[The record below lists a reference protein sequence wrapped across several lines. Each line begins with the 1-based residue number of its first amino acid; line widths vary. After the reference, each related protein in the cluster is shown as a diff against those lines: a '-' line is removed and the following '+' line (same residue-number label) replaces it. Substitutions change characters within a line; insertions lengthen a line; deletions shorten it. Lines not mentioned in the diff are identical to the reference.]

1 MFAQPLPLFFMKKRI
16 ISFILLIILL
26 LTLSI
31 DAFAAEA
38 TTIVFTEQGL
48 QTGSYDKIISAS
60 ITLGEDEDFSSTYS
74 TIYLVTATNAD
85 VKFQNNASRYFDW
98 AEYKFLSADAED
110 MWTVGTTYS
119 VNDSALNGVSVTKD
133 QLKAAGIPDEA
144 YDTSCSA
151 FYLIG
156 FDGSYVNS
164 GIDFAVLV
172 QVKAESTTIPFT
184 EQGLQTGSYDKIIS
198 ASVTLGED
206 EDFAST
212 YSTIYLVTATNAD
225 VKFQNNASRYF
236 DWAEYKFLSAD
247 AEDMWTVGTT
257 YSVNDSALNG
267 VSVTKDQLKAAGIPD
282 EAYDTSCSAF
292 YLIGFDG
299 SYVNSGIDFA
309 VLVQVKGAATS
320 LTDAQKKPLTDL
332 LATVADGNDK
342 YVQSGDRYN
351 GKPADTITSKNG
363 SFWAEFT
370 AVNGPRAKAQKA
382 LQDAKTEADI
392 TAAVAELQAAISKLI
407 PASQLNAT
415 YLYETLQ
422 QYNYGEEYLENCT
435 VPSAQGFRAVRSEA
449 QNYFDTLFNSDG
461 SATGVNIAANQKTAD
476 DYADALKNYTLVF
489 NDQVDE
495 AKVNLRT
502 IQALAKRYAMTENS
516 GKYTGESWTAFETAR
531 KAATDYAAAHSVSEY
546 ISDAEVKQYAA
557 LTREFLSAAY
567 GLTSASDTVTVTFS
581 YTDDLHLRVPN
592 PNDPYNQMVDPVG
605 NKPQIQTVTLNRGA
619 TLADL
624 WTKTGYKPSRSY
636 YGVSEYSV
644 WHTFVNGT
652 MLYGVTP
659 GAKQD
664 LADDSYVLKDGDKIQ
679 LTHMDWPSYTF
690 NYIYRAAVDWTSMTN
705 SLAALRFKETG
716 AQNVGAG
723 EEATLTV
730 ERTSAHLWTYTGSY
744 NPYEGATI
752 AAYGPQNK
760 DGSYPDT
767 PILSE
772 TTSDASGSV
781 SFKLYQEGKYLVTA
795 YDARANDEDS
805 AIFYSG
811 TVAAP
816 YLELTVGDAT
826 QPDAVRAELKAALDK
841 VYNAYPKKIFGDDT
855 WAEIEAA
862 YKVAVA
868 TLNDSTATTGEA
880 YLAQQ
885 AAIRTI
891 QSKQTETIQ
900 ANKTALETFR
910 TNLNKLPDDVNK
922 ITASA
927 SVKEAATT
935 LIQCYTSMNSYQR
948 SQLTNSEKAKYDKI
962 KAYMDEKG
970 EKLPEAEKYKLTLNT
985 VVRGGTEEDTE
996 AINAMI
1002 ANLRNNPA
1010 KMDRAEGGK
1019 YDRTQAINI
1028 VTPYTF
1034 GAYDGKTELFSKTF
1048 SETDPLIPVR
1058 IYTGVDYA
1066 AYFQTRN
1073 ANGTY
1078 TTASTRWSISDEDL
1092 SIVLTREGTNTTPG
1106 VYGTEGHLT
1115 VKIGDTEYEVKSITY
1130 EGISRSD
1137 VISGTQRVYD
1147 DSGYKGKS
1155 TEVVNVDIPDAY
1167 LGFAMPYNDV
1177 TVTITWGPVESDS
1190 AKLETARKTATN
1202 VVKAKYNALV
1212 AANEYDAEHR
1222 DELDAALATGLTEI
1236 KNATSESDVIAA
1248 RKKAVSAMEKV
1259 PTIGSSSESGKVGE
1273 HYPYSGSEV
1282 VGRVHVI
1289 VENTTYLDESLPD
1302 SLKKTIVK
1310 GYYDLTKDDSMMT
1323 VALKALEGAGCTWNR
1338 GGYDYGTTYLAS
1350 VEKDGGT
1357 LAEFTGGPNAGWMG
1371 TKNDW
1376 FVNASFSEFRYQN
1389 GGLADGDEI
1398 HLMYTTKLGADIGGT
1413 WSGTDT
1419 SLQSLIVS
1427 GAELSPAFSGSTTNY
1442 VLTIPDEATGVTV
1455 RFTAANK
1462 NYQARMYLNS
1472 YKDENSRYMSGDMLS
1487 VTSGDVIYV
1496 GVGERAWGSM
1506 NNGGTATKYTIQVV
1520 KSGDAKELVEII
1532 DDLPAA
1538 SRLTLDDARTVR
1550 MARSLF
1556 DALDPAAQA
1565 TFKKDHKAQYNKL
1578 AACEKVID
1586 DMAAADAVTTAANN
1600 LPSKPNLRD
1609 KATFYAAKAALDALT
1624 ADQKQYL
1631 TAETISVINQAYE
1644 QVLEMDLNHVQWL
1657 IDELPDEDK
1666 VTLADKKQIDAAKA
1680 AYDAL
1685 PDQTGVDA
1693 TRLGKAIAALKKL
1706 EQGGSGEDT
1715 GYSEYLKKA
1724 LANIKKKVP
1733 TPTIGSSSGEWAVLA
1748 LARGNADVLNS
1759 YYDGY
1764 YDRVV
1769 AYVRDNIS
1777 SGKLNADKSTD
1788 NARIALALTAIG
1800 EDPTSVG
1807 GHNLLTALDDV
1818 TYDLKQGING
1828 PIWAL
1833 IALDSKNYTS
1843 SSRDQLIKAILDGR
1857 TNDGG
1862 WALDGNATDVD
1873 MTAMAIQALA
1883 PYYNKSNETVKDAVD
1898 TALAWLSTK
1907 QSSDGGF
1914 SSWGK
1919 ANAESCAQVIVA
1931 LSALNIDADTDSR
1944 FVKNGHSALE
1954 NLLTFEQADG
1964 SFFHVSD
1971 GSDGNNQMTSEQGTY
1986 ALVAYDRFK
1995 TGKNSLYN
2003 MTDAVK
2009 RADASAQE
2017 VIDMINQIG
2026 YVDES
2031 SYTAIA
2037 EARNAYDE
2045 LSTEDQAKVTNY
2057 STLTAAETSYKAI
2070 LKQKQTDQ
2078 YKALKAHYD
2087 DLLNDKTKKYGTAAK
2102 KKLASILQ
2110 QAQTDMNSAVSCER
2124 VTDIY
2129 EKAIAD
2135 LDAVKPGDIEVTFRL
2150 IGALEATQDVD
2161 LTTDSYLPEYVT
2173 WVPTKTYALQ
2183 ENATVYDL
2191 FTEAMSDAGLRYIGA
2206 ENNYV
2211 STIYAPSCLGGY
2223 ALSEFTNGKKSG
2235 WMYTVNGK
2243 HPNQGLKNWT
2253 LNDGDVVI
2261 WHYVNDYSCEVADWF
2276 NDSQYPS
2283 LGDGSYYNS
2292 WLRARDIT
2300 PEQYVQQLL
2309 AKILTVGKH
2318 GTVEPKLTFQHIGK
2332 SVTFTFK
2339 PDTGYKVKDVKVNG
2353 KSVGA
2358 VKTYTI
2364 DKLTV
2369 STRIEVE
2376 FTDESLP
2383 FTDVR
2388 ESDWFYDDVVF
2399 AYENGLF
2406 SGTSDTTF
2414 SPNTS
2419 MTRAM
2424 LVTVLYRLEGQP
2436 AVNGRSGFSD
2446 VQYNGYYEDAVTWAA
2461 DNGIVNGT
2469 STSTFSP
2476 NVNVTREQMAAILY
2490 RYAQYKKY
2498 NTAASS
2504 SLNSF
2509 SDHTSVSGYAVAS
2522 LQWSVA
2528 EKLVNGSNGKLMPTG
2543 NASRAQVAAILHRFA
2558 ENVAKTTK

>member
-1 MFAQPLPLFFMKKRI
+1 MKKKRI
-16 ISFILLIILL
+16 LATFLL
-26 LTLSI
+26 LLLFLNTIPRVFAATTTITIADNGISGCDYETLTNQVTVEFWAAAWGNNVANVEINTTYLISLSAQDTVSLQNSCTSTLTANKYSYLNQRI
-31 DAFAAEA
+31 TKKLTSTSWNAKTVRGISDFEDAFGVTEEA
-38 TTIVFTEQGL
+38 
-48 QTGSYDKIISAS
+48 
-60 ITLGEDEDFSSTYS
+60 
-74 TIYLVTATNAD
+74 
-85 VKFQNNASRYFDW
+85 
-98 AEYKFLSADAED
+98 
-110 MWTVGTTYS
+110 
-119 VNDSALNGVSVTKD
+119 
-133 QLKAAGIPDEA
+133 LKAKG
-144 YDTSCSA
+144 YSKFKSGCTYYYLA
-151 FYLIG
+151 F
-156 FDGSYVNS
+156 
-164 GIDFAVLV
+164 
-172 QVKAESTTIPFT
+172 KPSTTAP
-184 EQGLQTGSYDKIIS
+184 
-198 ASVTLGED
+198 A
-206 EDFAST
+206 FA
-212 YSTIYLVTATNAD
+212 ILI
-225 VKFQNNASRYF
+225 Q
-236 DWAEYKFLSAD
+236 AE
-247 AEDMWTVGTT
+247 
-257 YSVNDSALNG
+257 
-267 VSVTKDQLKAAGIPD
+267 
-282 EAYDTSCSAF
+282 
-292 YLIGFDG
+292 
-299 SYVNSGIDFA
+299 
-309 VLVQVKGAATS
+309 KGATVN
-320 LTDAQKKPLTDL
+320 KEPLSNL

-351 GKPADTITSKNG
+351 GKAADTITSKNG

-370 AVNGPRAKAQKA
+370 AVNGPRAKAQNVLDTA
-382 LQDAKTEADI
+382 TTEDQI
-392 TAAVAELQAAISKLI
+392 TAAVAELETAISKLI

-476 DYADALKNYTLVF
+476 DYADTLKNYTLVF

-502 IQALAKRYAMTENS
+502 IQALAKRYAMTENG

-557 LTREFLSAAY
+557 LTRNFLSAAY

-605 NKPQIQTVTLNRGA
+605 NKPQIQTVTLDRGA

-624 WTKTGYKPSRSY
+624 WTTTGYKPSRSY

-744 NPYEGATI
+744 SPYEGATI

-781 SFKLYQEGKYLVTA
+781 SFKLYQEGKYIVTA

-805 AIFYSG
+805 ALFYSG

-816 YLELTVGDAT
+816 YLELTVEDAT

-862 YKVAVA
+862 YKTAVA

-970 EKLPEAEKYKLTLNT
+970 EKLPEAETYELTLN
-985 VVRGGTEEDTE
+985 VVGDSDEST
-996 AINAMI
+996 AALNAMI
-1002 ANLRNNPA
+1002 DDLRNNPA

-1019 YDRTQAINI
+1019 HDHTQAINI

-1048 SETDPLIPVR
+1048 SETDPLTPVR

-1073 ANGTY
+1073 AKGKY
-1078 TTASTRWSISDEDL
+1078 TPESATWSISDEDL
-1092 SIVLTREGTNTTPG
+1092 SIVLTLEGTNTTPG

-1115 VKIGDTEYEVKSITY
+1115 VKIGETEYEVKSITY

-1190 AKLETARKTATN
+1190 AKLGTARKTATN

-1212 AANEYDAEHR
+1212 AANKYDEEHR
-1222 DELDAALATGLTEI
+1222 DELDAALANGLKEI
-1236 KNATSESDVIAA
+1236 ESATSETDVIAA

-1259 PTIGSSSESGKVGE
+1259 PTIGQSSETGKVGE
-1273 HYPYSGSEV
+1273 HFKELYPNAKT

-1289 VENTTYLDESLPD
+1289 VENTTYLDESLPA
-1302 SLKKTIVK
+1302 SLKNTIID
-1310 GYYDLTKDDSMMT
+1310 GYYDQTDCDSMMT
-1323 VALKALEGAGCTWNR
+1323 VALKALEGAGYTWNR

-1350 VEKDGGT
+1350 VEKDGYT
-1357 LAEFTGGPNAGWMG
+1357 LAEFTGGPNSGWMG

-1376 FVNASFSEFRYQN
+1376 FVNASFSDFRYTN

-1419 SLQSLIVS
+1419 SLQSMTVN
-1427 GAELSPAFSGSTTNY
+1427 GGTELSPAFSSTTTSY
-1442 VLTIPDEATGVTV
+1442 VLTIPEETTGVTV
-1455 RFTAANK
+1455 RFSAANK

-1556 DALDPAAQA
+1556 DALDAAAQA
-1565 TFKKDHKAQYNKL
+1565 TFKTDHEAQYNKL

-1586 DMAAADAVTTAANN
+1586 DMTAADAVTTAANKLPDPDN
-1600 LPSKPNLRD
+1600 LTLRD
-1609 KATFYAAKAALDALT
+1609 KETVYAAKAALNALT
-1624 ADQKQYL
+1624 ADQEQYL
-1631 TAETISVINQAYE
+1631 TSETISVIDQCYTRMLQMERNYVIQ
-1644 QVLEMDLNHVQWL
+1644 L
-1657 IDELPDEDK
+1657 IDNLPDESA
-1666 VTLADKKQIDAAKA
+1666 VTLADKKQINAAKA

-1685 PDQTGVDA
+1685 PDKNGVDA
-1693 TRLGKAIAALKKL
+1693 TKLTKALAALEKL

-1715 GYSEYLKKA
+1715 SYSEYLKKA
-1724 LANIKKKVP
+1724 LANIKKTVP

-1769 AYVRDNIS
+1769 AYVRTNIS

-1843 SSRDQLIKAILDGR
+1843 SSRDELIEAILGNR
-1857 TNDGG
+1857 TSDGG
-1862 WALDGNATDVD
+1862 WALDGTVTDVD

-1883 PYYNKSNETVKDAVD
+1883 PYYKSNKNVQDVVDA
-1898 TALAWLSTK
+1898 ALAWLSTK

-1914 SSWGK
+1914 SSWGN

-1964 SFFHVSD
+1964 SFLHTLP
-1971 GSDGNNQMTSEQGTY
+1971 GSDKDNNQMSSEQGTY

-2017 VIDMINQIG
+2017 VIDMIDSIG
-2026 YVDES
+2026 EVNEY
-2031 SYTAIA
+2031 SYDAIA
-2037 EARNAYDE
+2037 EARSAYTK
-2045 LSTEDQAKVTNY
+2045 LSSADKEKVKATNY
-2057 STLTAAETSYKAI
+2057 KTLTAAEDAYKAI
-2070 LKQKQTDQ
+2070 LREKQSERYEK
-2078 YKALKAHYD
+2078 LKAHYD
-2087 DLLNDKTKKYGTAAK
+2087 ELLIDKTKKYGTAAK
-2102 KKLASILQ
+2102 KKLLSVLQ
-2110 QAQTDMNSAVSCER
+2110 TAQRDMNAAVSCER
-2124 VTDIY
+2124 VEEIFQ
-2129 EKAIAD
+2129 KAMSD

-2206 ENNYV
+2206 ESNYV

-2223 ALSEFTNGKKSG
+2223 TLSEFTNGKKSG
-2235 WMYTVNGK
+2235 WMYTVNGT

-2253 LNDGDVVI
+2253 LNDNDVVV
-2261 WHYVNDYSCEVADWF
+2261 WHYVNDYSHEVADWF
-2276 NDSQYPS
+2276 NDPNYPS
-2283 LGDGSYYNS
+2283 LGNGTYYNG
-2292 WLRARDIT
+2292 WLRAADIS
-2300 PEQYVQQLL
+2300 PEQYVNELL
-2309 AKILTVGKH
+2309 GKILKVGKN

-2376 FTDESLP
+2376 FTNGKLP

-2388 ESDWFYDDVVF
+2388 ESDWFYEDVAF

-2406 SGTSDTTF
+2406 AGTSDTTF
-2414 SPNTS
+2414 SPNAS

-2469 STSTFSP
+2469 STTTFSP
-2476 NVNVTREQMAAILY
+2476 NANVTREQMAAILY
-2490 RYAQYKKY
+2490 RYAQHKKY

-2504 SLNSF
+2504 GLNGF
-2509 SDHTSVSGYAVAS
+2509 TDHASVSGYAAAS
-2522 LQWSVA
+2522 LEWAVA
-2528 EKLVNGSNGKLMPTG
+2528 EKLVNGSAGKLMPTG
-2543 NASRAQVAAILHRFA
+2543 NATRAQVAAILHRFV

>member
-1 MFAQPLPLFFMKKRI
+1 MQKTKKVLSFLLCIAIICGMFSLPVFADNMSNIKVFASGEELSVQVIGTANFVEAETPYTLYYAKAPFGTTQITVSLESGWFVPETCFGGTVEDDSVSLENAVENDALAEVIEGMSGDGLINITDASLIASTDVISDLIYFSNEEFEGAPLD
-16 ISFILLIILL
+16 ILLIQ
-26 LTLSI
+26 
-31 DAFAAEA
+31 
-38 TTIVFTEQGL
+38 V
-48 QTGSYDKIISAS
+48 
-60 ITLGEDEDFSSTYS
+60 ST
-74 TIYLVTATNAD
+74 
-85 VKFQNNASRYFDW
+85 
-98 AEYKFLSADAED
+98 
-110 MWTVGTTYS
+110 
-119 VNDSALNGVSVTKD
+119 
-133 QLKAAGIPDEA
+133 
-144 YDTSCSA
+144 
-151 FYLIG
+151 
-156 FDGSYVNS
+156 VNS
-164 GIDFAVLV
+164 GGNVLDDTKKAPLSNLLET
-172 QVKAESTTIPFT
+172 VK
-184 EQGLQTGSYDKIIS
+184 
-198 ASVTLGED
+198 
-206 EDFAST
+206 
-212 YSTIYLVTATNAD
+212 
-225 VKFQNNASRYF
+225 
-236 DWAEYKFLSAD
+236 
-247 AEDMWTVGTT
+247 
-257 YSVNDSALNG
+257 
-267 VSVTKDQLKAAGIPD
+267 
-282 EAYDTSCSAF
+282 
-292 YLIGFDG
+292 
-299 SYVNSGIDFA
+299 
-309 VLVQVKGAATS
+309 
-320 LTDAQKKPLTDL
+320 
-332 LATVADGNDK
+332 DGNSN
-342 YVQSGDRYN
+342 YYLTNDRYN
-351 GKPADTITSKNG
+351 GKESDTISSKNG
-363 SFWAEFT
+363 SFWAAFT
-370 AVNGPRAKAQKA
+370 AANGPRSKAQNILDTA
-382 LQDAKTEADI
+382 TTEDQI
-392 TAAVAELQAAISKLI
+392 TAAVAELETAISKLI
-407 PASQLNAT
+407 PTSQLNAT
-415 YLYETLQ
+415 YLYETVQWANGYTDEALDAYTSPSVKTFLAARSAAQ
-422 QYNYGEEYLENCT
+422 RYLD
-435 VPSAQGFRAVRSEA
+435 S
-449 QNYFDTLFNSDG
+449 LFNADG
-461 SATGVNIAANQKTAD
+461 SAKEDVNIAANKQTAD
-476 DYADALKNYTLVF
+476 DYADALKNSGLVSK
-489 NDQVDE
+489 DSVE
-495 AKVNLRT
+495 ESKVNLRT
-502 IQALAKRYAMTENS
+502 IQALAKKYSMTENG
-516 GKYTGESWTAFETAR
+516 GKYTDESWTAFENAR
-531 KAATDYAAAHSVSEY
+531 KAAVDYAANYQVSENMS
-546 ISDAEVKQYAA
+546 SDDTKQYASR
-557 LTREFLSAAY
+557 TRAFLSAAY
-567 GLTSASDTVTVTFS
+567 GLTPVSGDITVTFS
-581 YTDDLHLRVPN
+581 FTDDLHLRVTNIP
-592 PNDPYNQMVDPVG
+592 PAYVKLMKDPDG
-605 NKPQIQTVTLNRGA
+605 DTPQIKTITLPAGS

-624 WTKTGYKPSRSY
+624 WKQTGCQPGNSYLSKTA
-636 YGVSEYSV
+636 YSI
-644 WHTFVNGT
+644 WYTFVNDT
-652 MLYGVTP
+652 MLYGATP
-659 GAKQD
+659 GVNQYF
-664 LADDSYVLKDGDKIQ
+664 ADTNYVLKDGDEIH
-679 LTHMDWPSYTF
+679 LAHMEWPSYTF
-690 NYIYRAAVDWTSMTN
+690 NYIYRDEVNWANMTDAL
-705 SLAALRFKETG
+705 SVLRFKETG
-716 AQNVGAG
+716 AQNAAAG
-723 EEATLTV
+723 EETTLTV

-744 NPYEGATI
+744 SAYEGATI
-752 AAYGPQNK
+752 AAYGPQNT

-781 SFKLYQEGKYLVTA
+781 SFKLYQEGKYLITA

-805 AIFYSG
+805 ALFYSG

-841 VYNAYPKKIFGDDT
+841 VYNAYPKKIFGDDA
-855 WAEIEAA
+855 WADIEKA
-862 YKVAVA
+862 YKAAVA
-868 TLNDSTATTGEA
+868 TLNDSSASTGEA

-922 ITASA
+922 ITTSA
-927 SVKEAATT
+927 SVQEAATT

-948 SQLTNSEKAKYDKI
+948 SQITGTEKAKYDKI
-962 KAYMDEKG
+962 KTYMDANG
-970 EKLPEAEKYKLTLNT
+970 ASLPKAETYKLTLN
-985 VVRGGTEEDTE
+985 VVGDSEEST
-996 AINAMI
+996 AALNAMI
-1002 ANLRNNPA
+1002 DDLRSNPA

-1019 YDRTQAINI
+1019 YDHTKAIHI

-1034 GAYDGKTELFSKTF
+1034 GTYDGSTMLFSNTF
-1048 SETDPLIPVR
+1048 SEAEPLTPVR
-1058 IYTGVDYA
+1058 IYSGVDYA

-1073 ANGTY
+1073 AKGTY
-1078 TTASTRWSISDEDL
+1078 TTDSAAWSISDKDL
-1092 SIVLTREGTNTTPG
+1092 SIVLTLEGTISTPG
-1106 VYGTEGHLT
+1106 EYGTEGNLT

-1147 DSGYKGKS
+1147 DSAYKGKS
-1155 TEVVNVDIPDAY
+1155 SDVVNVDIPDAY

-1177 TVTITWGPVESDS
+1177 TVTITWGPVESDTEKLTK
-1190 AKLETARKTATN
+1190 AKETAKN
-1202 VVKAKYNALV
+1202 VVNAKYDALV
-1212 AANEYDAEHR
+1212 AANEYNAEHR
-1222 DELDAALATGLTEI
+1222 AELDAALTNGLTEI
-1236 KNATSESDVIAA
+1236 KNATTEANVIAA

-1289 VENTTYLDESLPD
+1289 VENKTYLDESLPD
-1302 SLKKTIVK
+1302 SLKNTIVE

-1323 VALKALEGAGCTWNR
+1323 VALKALEGAGYTWNR

-1350 VEKDGGT
+1350 VEKDGYT
-1357 LAEFTGGPNAGWMG
+1357 LAEFTGGPNSGWMG

-1376 FVNASFSEFRYQN
+1376 FVNASFSDFRYTN

-1427 GAELSPAFSGSTTNY
+1427 GAELSPVFSGSTTNY
-1442 VLTIPDEATGVTV
+1442 VLTILNEATSVTV

-1520 KSGDAKELVEII
+1520 KSGDAKELAEII

-1556 DALDPAAQA
+1556 DALDAAAQA
-1565 TFKKDHKAQYNKL
+1565 TFKTDHEAQYNKL
-1578 AACEKVID
+1578 VACEKVID
-1586 DMAAADAVTTAANN
+1586 DMTAADAVTTAANK
-1600 LPSKPNLRD
+1600 LPDPDSLTLRD
-1609 KATFYAAKAALDALT
+1609 KETVYAAKAALDALT

-1631 TAETISVINQAYE
+1631 TSETISVIDQCYTWMLRTE
-1644 QVLEMDLNHVQWL
+1644 KYHVQRL
-1657 IDELPDEDK
+1657 IDDLPDEDK

-1685 PDQTGVDA
+1685 PDKTGIDA
-1693 TRLGKAIAALKKL
+1693 TKLEQAVEALKKL

-1733 TPTIGSSSGEWAVLA
+1733 TPQVGSTNGEWAVLG
-1748 LARGNADVLNS
+1748 LARGNASVTNS

-1769 AYVRDNIS
+1769 AYVKANINS
-1777 SGKLNADKSTD
+1777 KGQLDSNKSTE
-1788 NARIALALTAIG
+1788 NSRIVLALTAIG

-1807 GHNLLTALDDV
+1807 GRNLLTALNDL
-1818 TYDLKQGING
+1818 TYVKKQGSNG

-1833 IALDSKNYTS
+1833 IAVDSGNYEYTK
-1843 SSRDQLIKAILDGR
+1843 REQLIEAILADR
-1857 TNDGG
+1857 TDDGG
-1862 WALDGNATDVD
+1862 WTYGEGGADAD

-1883 PYYNKSNETVKDAVD
+1883 PYNDDEHPTVKSAIS
-1898 TALAWLSTK
+1898 TALKLLSGM
-1907 QSSDGGF
+1907 QNDDGGF
-1914 SSWGK
+1914 SSMGYR
-1919 ANAESCAQVIVA
+1919 NCESAAQVVVA
-1931 LSALNIDADTDSR
+1931 LSALGLDANTDSR
-1944 FVKNGHSALE
+1944 FVKNGHSVLE
-1954 NLLTFEQADG
+1954 NLLTYEQADG
-1964 SFFHVSD
+1964 SFWHLID
-1971 GSDGNNQMTSEQGTY
+1971 GSGNANNQMSAEQGTY
-1986 ALVAYDRFK
+1986 ALVAYDRYVK
-1995 TGKNSLYN
+1995 NKNSLYD
-2003 MTDAVK
+2003 MTDVVK
-2009 RADASAQE
+2009 REDASAQE
-2017 VIDMINQIG
+2017 VIDMIDSIG
-2026 YVDES
+2026 EVNEY
-2031 SYTAIA
+2031 SYDAIA
-2037 EARNAYDE
+2037 EARNAYNK
-2045 LSTEDQAKVTNY
+2045 LSAADKAKVTNY
-2057 STLTAAETSYKAI
+2057 NTLTAAEDAYKAI
-2070 LKQKQTDQ
+2070 LSEKQTER
-2078 YKALKAHYD
+2078 YKELKAHYD
-2087 DLLNDKTKKYGTAAK
+2087 ELLSDKTKKYGTAAK
-2102 KKLASILQ
+2102 KKLLSVLQ
-2110 QAQTDMNSAVSCER
+2110 TAQRDMNAAVSCER
-2124 VTDIY
+2124 VEEIFQ
-2129 EKAIAD
+2129 KAMSD

-2161 LTTDSYLPEYVT
+2161 LTKDSYLPEYVT

-2206 ENNYV
+2206 ESNYV
-2211 STIYAPSCLGGY
+2211 STIYAPSCLGSY

-2300 PEQYVQQLL
+2300 PEQYVDELL
-2309 AKILTVGKH
+2309 GKILTVGKN
-2318 GTVEPKLTFQHIGK
+2318 GTVEPKLTLSHLGK

-2339 PDTGYKVKDVKVNG
+2339 PDKGYRVKDVKVDG

-2358 VKTYTI
+2358 VTTYTV

-2369 STRIEVE
+2369 STRIEVT
-2376 FTDESLP
+2376 FTNGKLP

-2469 STSTFSP
+2469 STTMFSP
-2476 NVNVTREQMAAILY
+2476 NANVTREQMAAILY

>member
-1 MFAQPLPLFFMKKRI
+1 MLLLLVLLAVLLGSVPVFASDANVQIKVGESAISLTSYTGSTWDNFKNKNVYVANVPAGTTTVDICLNYEGSLNRYDDDYDIWSTEISANQWSTQTLSHYPFSSEAFPNITDGTNYYI
-16 ISFILLIILL
+16 IACQDSDYLWTDIILVHVGGG
-26 LTLSI
+26 
-31 DAFAAEA
+31 AEP
-38 TTIVFTEQGL
+38 E
-48 QTGSYDKIISAS
+48 
-60 ITLGEDEDFSSTYS
+60 
-74 TIYLVTATNAD
+74 
-85 VKFQNNASRYFDW
+85 
-98 AEYKFLSADAED
+98 
-110 MWTVGTTYS
+110 
-119 VNDSALNGVSVTKD
+119 
-133 QLKAAGIPDEA
+133 P
-144 YDTSCSA
+144 
-151 FYLIG
+151 
-156 FDGSYVNS
+156 
-164 GIDFAVLV
+164 
-172 QVKAESTTIPFT
+172 
-184 EQGLQTGSYDKIIS
+184 
-198 ASVTLGED
+198 
-206 EDFAST
+206 
-212 YSTIYLVTATNAD
+212 
-225 VKFQNNASRYF
+225 
-236 DWAEYKFLSAD
+236 
-247 AEDMWTVGTT
+247 
-257 YSVNDSALNG
+257 
-267 VSVTKDQLKAAGIPD
+267 
-282 EAYDTSCSAF
+282 
-292 YLIGFDG
+292 
-299 SYVNSGIDFA
+299 
-309 VLVQVKGAATS
+309 S
-320 LTDAQKKPLTDL
+320 LADAQKKPLTDL

-351 GKPADTITSKNG
+351 GKAADTITSKNG

-370 AVNGPRAKAQKA
+370 AANGPRATAQKA

-407 PASQLNAT
+407 PTSQLNAT

-422 QYNYGEEYLENCT
+422 QYNYSEEYLENCT

-449 QNYFDTLFNSDG
+449 QNYFNTLFNADG
-461 SATGVNIAANQKTAD
+461 SATSVNIAANQQTAD

-502 IQALAKRYAMTENS
+502 IQALAKRYAMTENG
-516 GKYTGESWTAFETAR
+516 GKYTEESWTAFEAAR
-531 KAATDYAAAHSVSEY
+531 KAATDYAAEHSVSEY
-546 ISDAEVKQYAA
+546 ISDAEVKKYAA

-592 PNDPYNQMVDPVG
+592 PNDPYNLMVDPVG
-605 NKPQIQTVTLNRGA
+605 NKPQIQTVTLNCGA

-690 NYIYRAAVDWTSMTN
+690 NYIYRAAVDWTNMTS

-744 NPYEGATI
+744 SPYEGATI
-752 AAYGPQNK
+752 AAYGPQNT

-805 AIFYSG
+805 ALFYSG

-862 YKVAVA
+862 YKAAVA
-868 TLNDSTATTGEA
+868 TLNDSSATTGEA

-970 EKLPEAEKYKLTLNT
+970 EKLPEAETYELTLN
-985 VVRGGTEEDTE
+985 VVGDSDEST
-996 AINAMI
+996 AALNAMI
-1002 ANLRNNPA
+1002 DDLRNNPA

-1019 YDRTQAINI
+1019 YDHIKAINI

-1034 GAYDGKTELFSKTF
+1034 GTYDGSTMLFSDTFSKT
-1048 SETDPLIPVR
+1048 EPLIPVR

-1073 ANGTY
+1073 AGGTY
-1078 TTASTRWSISDEDL
+1078 TTDSAAWSISDEDL
-1092 SIVLTREGTNTTPG
+1092 SIILTLEGTTSRPG
-1106 VYGTEGHLT
+1106 EYGTEGNLT

-1155 TEVVNVDIPDAY
+1155 SDVVNVDIPDAY

-1212 AANEYDAEHR
+1212 AANKYDTEHQA
-1222 DELDAALATGLTEI
+1222 ELDAALANGLKEIESATTE
-1236 KNATSESDVIAA
+1236 ADVIAA
-1248 RKKAVSAMEKV
+1248 RKKAVSEMEKV
-1259 PTIGSSSESGKVGE
+1259 PTIGQSSETGKVGE
-1273 HYPYSGSEV
+1273 NFKTLFPNAKN

-1289 VENTTYLDESLPD
+1289 VENTTYLDESLPA
-1302 SLKKTIVK
+1302 SLKKTIID
-1310 GYYDLTKDDSMMT
+1310 GYYDLTDCDSMMT
-1323 VALKALEGAGCTWNR
+1323 AALKALEGAGYTWNR
-1338 GGYDYGTTYLAS
+1338 NSHDYSTTYLAS
-1350 VEKDGGT
+1350 LEKDGGT
-1357 LAEFTGGPNAGWMG
+1357 LAEFTGGPNSGWMG

-1376 FVNASFSEFRYQN
+1376 FVNASFSDFRYTN

-1586 DMAAADAVTTAANN
+1586 DMTAADAVTTAANN

-1631 TAETISVINQAYE
+1631 TAETISVIDQAYE
-1644 QVLEMDLNHVQWL
+1644 QVLGMDQNHVQLL
-1657 IDELPDEDK
+1657 IDDLPDEDK
-1666 VTLADKKQIDAAKA
+1666 VTLADKKQINAAKA

-1818 TYDLKQGING
+1818 TYDLRQGING

-1843 SSRDQLIKAILDGR
+1843 SSRYELIEAILDGR

-1862 WALDGNATDVD
+1862 WALDGKATDVD

-1883 PYYNKSNETVKDAVD
+1883 PYYKSNETVKDAVD
-1898 TALAWLSTK
+1898 TALVWLSTK

-1964 SFFHVSD
+1964 SFLHTLP
-1971 GSDGNNQMTSEQGTY
+1971 GSDKDNNQMSSEQGTY

-2017 VIDMINQIG
+2017 VIDMIDSIG
-2026 YVDES
+2026 EVNEY
-2031 SYTAIA
+2031 SYDAIA
-2037 EARNAYDE
+2037 EARSAYTKLPSADKK
-2045 LSTEDQAKVTNY
+2045 KVTNY
-2057 STLTAAETSYKAI
+2057 NTLTAAEDAYKAI
-2070 LKQKQTDQ
+2070 LREKQSERYEK
-2078 YKALKAHYD
+2078 LKAHYD
-2087 DLLNDKTKKYGTAAK
+2087 ELLSDKTKKYGTAAK
-2102 KKLASILQ
+2102 KKLLSVLQ
-2110 QAQTDMNSAVSCER
+2110 TAQRDMNAAVSCER
-2124 VTDIY
+2124 VEEIFQ
-2129 EKAIAD
+2129 KAMSD

-2206 ENNYV
+2206 ESNYV

-2223 ALSEFTNGKKSG
+2223 TLSEFTNGKKSG
-2235 WMYTVNGK
+2235 WMYTVNGT

-2253 LNDGDVVI
+2253 LKDGDVVI
-2261 WHYVNDYSCEVADWF
+2261 WHYVNDYSHEVADWF
-2276 NDSQYPS
+2276 NDPNYPS
-2283 LGDGSYYNS
+2283 LGNGTYYNG
-2292 WLRARDIT
+2292 WLRAADIR
-2300 PEQYVQQLL
+2300 PEQYVNELL
-2309 AKILTVGKH
+2309 GKILKVGKN

-2339 PDTGYKVKDVKVNG
+2339 PDKGYRVKDVKVDG

-2358 VKTYTI
+2358 VTTYTV

-2369 STRIEVE
+2369 STRIEVT
-2376 FTDESLP
+2376 FTNGKLP

-2424 LVTVLYRLEGQP
+2424 LVTVLYRLEGEP
-2436 AVNGRSGFSD
+2436 AVSGRSGFSD
-2446 VQYNGYYEDAVTWAA
+2446 VTFNSYYEDAVTWAA

-2469 STSTFSP
+2469 SITTFSP
-2476 NVNVTREQMAAILY
+2476 NANVTREQMAAILY

-2504 SLNSF
+2504 SLNGF
-2509 SDHTSVSGYAVAS
+2509 TDQASVSGYATAS
-2522 LQWSVA
+2522 LEWAVA
-2528 EKLVNGSNGKLMPTG
+2528 EKLVNGSAGKLMPTG
-2543 NASRAQVAAILHRFA
+2543 NATRAQVAAILHRFV
-2558 ENVAKTTK
+2558 ENVATTK

>member
-1 MFAQPLPLFFMKKRI
+1 M
-16 ISFILLIILL
+16 LIIC
-26 LTLSI
+26 LS
-31 DAFAAEA
+31 FQVYAATE
-38 TTIVFTEQGL
+38 TIEFGRDTVN
-48 QTGSYDKIISAS
+48 SYDKKLTDQSLSCVTKSETISIKTVYIKTIENDDVQFKSTLRLTTSNYGFLNQAS
-60 ITLGEDEDFSSTYS
+60 TVTLTK
-74 TIYLVTATNAD
+74 TTAKQPKDLAGISVSAND
-85 VKFQNNASRYFDW
+85 LIVKG
-98 AEYKFLSADAED
+98 LSAD
-110 MWTVGTTYS
+110 S
-119 VNDSALNGVSVTKD
+119 
-133 QLKAAGIPDEA
+133 
-144 YDTSCSA
+144 
-151 FYLIG
+151 
-156 FDGSYVNS
+156 
-164 GIDFAVLV
+164 
-172 QVKAESTTIPFT
+172 
-184 EQGLQTGSYDKIIS
+184 
-198 ASVTLGED
+198 
-206 EDFAST
+206 FAST
-212 YSTIYLVTATNAD
+212 YPKFYFIGVRGKD
-225 VKFQNNASRYF
+225 VENFGILIQVKNAST
-236 DWAEYKFLSAD
+236 E
-247 AEDMWTVGTT
+247 
-257 YSVNDSALNG
+257 
-267 VSVTKDQLKAAGIPD
+267 P
-282 EAYDTSCSAF
+282 
-292 YLIGFDG
+292 
-299 SYVNSGIDFA
+299 
-309 VLVQVKGAATS
+309 S

-370 AVNGPRAKAQKA
+370 AANGPRATAQKA

-476 DYADALKNYTLVF
+476 DYADTLKNYTLVF

-502 IQALAKRYAMTENS
+502 IQALAKRYAMTENG

-557 LTREFLSAAY
+557 LTRNFLSAAY

-605 NKPQIQTVTLNRGA
+605 NKPQIQTVTLDRGA

-664 LADDSYVLKDGDKIQ
+664 LADNSYVLKDGDKIQ

-723 EEATLTV
+723 EAETLTV

-744 NPYEGATI
+744 SPYEGATI
-752 AAYGPQNK
+752 AAYGPQNT

-862 YKVAVA
+862 YKAAVA

-970 EKLPEAEKYKLTLNT
+970 EKLPEAETYELTLN
-985 VVRGGTEEDTE
+985 VVGDSDEST
-996 AINAMI
+996 AALNAMI
-1002 ANLRNNPA
+1002 DDLRNNPA

-1019 YDRTQAINI
+1019 HDHTQAINI

-1048 SETDPLIPVR
+1048 SETDPLTPVR

-1073 ANGTY
+1073 AKGKY
-1078 TTASTRWSISDEDL
+1078 TPESATWSISDEDL
-1092 SIVLTREGTNTTPG
+1092 SIVLTLEGTNTTPG

-1115 VKIGDTEYEVKSITY
+1115 VKIGETEYEVKSITY

-1202 VVKAKYNALV
+1202 VVTAKYNALV

-1236 KNATSESDVIAA
+1236 KNATSEADVIAA

-1357 LAEFTGGPNAGWMG
+1357 LAEFTGGPNSGWMG

-1376 FVNASFSEFRYQN
+1376 FVNASFSDFRYTN

-1419 SLQSLIVS
+1419 SLQSMTVN
-1427 GAELSPAFSGSTTNY
+1427 GGTELSPAFSSTTTSY
-1442 VLTIPDEATGVTV
+1442 VLTIPEETTGVTV
-1455 RFTAANK
+1455 RFSAANK

-1487 VTSGDVIYV
+1487 VSSGDVIYV

-1556 DALDPAAQA
+1556 DALDAAAQA
-1565 TFKKDHKAQYNKL
+1565 TFKTDHEAQYNKL

-1586 DMAAADAVTTAANN
+1586 DMTAADAVTTAANN

-1624 ADQKQYL
+1624 ADQEQYL
-1631 TAETISVINQAYE
+1631 TAETISVIDQAYE
-1644 QVLEMDLNHVQWL
+1644 QVLGMDQNHVQLL
-1657 IDELPDEDK
+1657 IDDLPDEDK

-1693 TRLGKAIAALKKL
+1693 TRLDKAIAALKKL

-1715 GYSEYLKKA
+1715 SYSEYLKKA
-1724 LANIKKKVP
+1724 LANIKKTVP
-1733 TPTIGSSSGEWAVLA
+1733 TPQVGSTNGEWAVLG
-1748 LARGNADVLNS
+1748 LARGNASVTNS

-1769 AYVRDNIS
+1769 AYVKANINS
-1777 SGKLNADKSTD
+1777 KGQLDSNKSTE
-1788 NARIALALTAIG
+1788 NSRIILALTAIG

-1807 GHNLLTALDDV
+1807 GRNLLTALN
-1818 TYDLKQGING
+1818 DLSYVKKQGSNG

-1833 IALDSKNYTS
+1833 LAVDSGNYIYNY
-1843 SSRDQLIKAILDGR
+1843 RDKLIDTILDER
-1857 TNDGG
+1857 TEDGG
-1862 WALDGNATDVD
+1862 WTHTGNTADVD

-1883 PYYNKSNETVKDAVD
+1883 PYNDEDHPKVKSAIEA
-1898 TALAWLSTK
+1898 ALTLLSGM
-1907 QSSDGGF
+1907 QQNDGGF
-1914 SSWGK
+1914 ASFGTPNS
-1919 ANAESCAQVIVA
+1919 ESAAQVVVA
-1931 LSALNIDADTDSR
+1931 LSALGLDANTDSH
-1944 FVKNGHSALE
+1944 FVKNGHSVLE
-1954 NLLTFEQADG
+1954 NLLSYEQEDG
-1964 SFFHVSD
+1964 SFQHTTD
-1971 GSDGNNQMTSEQGTY
+1971 GSGNNQMSAEQGTY
-1986 ALVAYDRFK
+1986 ALVAYDRYVNK
-1995 TGKNSLYN
+1995 AHTLYD
-2003 MTDAVK
+2003 MTDVVK
-2009 RADASAQE
+2009 REDASAQE

-2031 SYTAIA
+2031 SYNAIA
-2037 EARNAYDE
+2037 EARNAYNK
-2045 LSTEDQAKVTNY
+2045 LSAADKAKVENY
-2057 STLTAAETSYKAI
+2057 NTLTAAEASYKEI
-2070 LKQKQTDQ
+2070 LKQKRTEQ
-2078 YKALKAHYD
+2078 YKLLKAHHD
-2087 DLLNDKTKKYGTAAK
+2087 ELLNDRTKKYGTAAK
-2102 KKLASILQ
+2102 RKLASILQ
-2110 QAQTDMNSAVSCER
+2110 QAQTDMNAAESCER
-2124 VTDIY
+2124 VMDIY
-2129 EKAIAD
+2129 NKAIFD

-2161 LTTDSYLPEYVT
+2161 LTKDSYLPEYVT

-2191 FTEAMSDAGLRYIGA
+2191 FTEAMSEAGLRYIGA
-2206 ENNYV
+2206 ESNYV

-2235 WMYTVNGK
+2235 WMYTVNGT

-2253 LNDGDVVI
+2253 LNDNDVVV
-2261 WHYVNDYSCEVADWF
+2261 WHYVNDYSHEVADWF
-2276 NDSQYPS
+2276 NDPNYPS
-2283 LGDGSYYNS
+2283 LGNGTYYNG
-2292 WLRARDIT
+2292 WLRAADIS
-2300 PEQYVQQLL
+2300 PEQYVNELL
-2309 AKILTVGKH
+2309 GKILKVGKN

-2376 FTDESLP
+2376 FTNGKLP

-2388 ESDWFYDDVVF
+2388 ESDWFYEDVAF

-2406 SGTSDTTF
+2406 AGTSDTTF
-2414 SPNTS
+2414 SPNAS

-2469 STSTFSP
+2469 STTTFSP
-2476 NVNVTREQMAAILY
+2476 NANVTREQMAAILY
-2490 RYAQYKKY
+2490 RYAQHKKY

-2504 SLNSF
+2504 GLNGF
-2509 SDHTSVSGYAVAS
+2509 TDHASVSGYAAAS
-2522 LQWSVA
+2522 LEWAVA
-2528 EKLVNGSNGKLMPTG
+2528 EKLVNGSAGKLMPTG
-2543 NASRAQVAAILHRFA
+2543 NATRAQVAAILHRFV

>member
-1 MFAQPLPLFFMKKRI
+1 MQNSCTSTLTANKYSYLNQRITKKLTSTSWNAKTVRG
-16 ISFILLIILL
+16 ISDFE
-26 LTLSI
+26 
-31 DAFAAEA
+31 DAFGVTEEA
-38 TTIVFTEQGL
+38 
-48 QTGSYDKIISAS
+48 
-60 ITLGEDEDFSSTYS
+60 
-74 TIYLVTATNAD
+74 
-85 VKFQNNASRYFDW
+85 
-98 AEYKFLSADAED
+98 
-110 MWTVGTTYS
+110 
-119 VNDSALNGVSVTKD
+119 
-133 QLKAAGIPDEA
+133 LKAKG
-144 YDTSCSA
+144 YSKFKSGCTYYYLA
-151 FYLIG
+151 F
-156 FDGSYVNS
+156 
-164 GIDFAVLV
+164 
-172 QVKAESTTIPFT
+172 KPSTTAP
-184 EQGLQTGSYDKIIS
+184 
-198 ASVTLGED
+198 A
-206 EDFAST
+206 FA
-212 YSTIYLVTATNAD
+212 ILI
-225 VKFQNNASRYF
+225 Q
-236 DWAEYKFLSAD
+236 AE
-247 AEDMWTVGTT
+247 
-257 YSVNDSALNG
+257 
-267 VSVTKDQLKAAGIPD
+267 
-282 EAYDTSCSAF
+282 
-292 YLIGFDG
+292 
-299 SYVNSGIDFA
+299 
-309 VLVQVKGAATS
+309 KGATVN
-320 LTDAQKKPLTDL
+320 KEPLSNL

-351 GKPADTITSKNG
+351 GKAADTITSKNG

-370 AVNGPRAKAQKA
+370 AVNGPRAKAQNVLDTA
-382 LQDAKTEADI
+382 TTEDQI
-392 TAAVAELQAAISKLI
+392 TAAVAELETAISKLI

-476 DYADALKNYTLVF
+476 DYADTLKNYTLVF

-502 IQALAKRYAMTENS
+502 IQALAKRYAMTENG

-557 LTREFLSAAY
+557 LTRNFLSAAY

-605 NKPQIQTVTLNRGA
+605 NKPQIQTVTLDRGA

-624 WTKTGYKPSRSY
+624 WTTTGYKPSRSY

-744 NPYEGATI
+744 SPYEGATI

-781 SFKLYQEGKYLVTA
+781 SFKLYQEGKYIVTA

-805 AIFYSG
+805 ALFYSG

-816 YLELTVGDAT
+816 YLELTVEDAT

-862 YKVAVA
+862 YKTAVA

-970 EKLPEAEKYKLTLNT
+970 EKLPEAETYELTLN
-985 VVRGGTEEDTE
+985 VVGDSDEST
-996 AINAMI
+996 AALNAMI
-1002 ANLRNNPA
+1002 DDLRNNPA

-1019 YDRTQAINI
+1019 HDHTQAINI

-1048 SETDPLIPVR
+1048 SETDPLTPVR

-1073 ANGTY
+1073 AKGKY
-1078 TTASTRWSISDEDL
+1078 TPESATWSISDEDL
-1092 SIVLTREGTNTTPG
+1092 SIVLTLEGTNTTPG

-1115 VKIGDTEYEVKSITY
+1115 VKIGETEYEVKSITY

-1190 AKLETARKTATN
+1190 AKLGTARKTATN

-1212 AANEYDAEHR
+1212 AANKYDEEHR
-1222 DELDAALATGLTEI
+1222 DELDAALANGLKEI
-1236 KNATSESDVIAA
+1236 ESATSETDVIAA

-1259 PTIGSSSESGKVGE
+1259 PTIGQSSETGKVGE
-1273 HYPYSGSEV
+1273 HFKELYPNAKT

-1289 VENTTYLDESLPD
+1289 VENTTYLDESLPA
-1302 SLKKTIVK
+1302 SLKNTIID
-1310 GYYDLTKDDSMMT
+1310 GYYDQTDCDSMMT
-1323 VALKALEGAGCTWNR
+1323 VALKALEGAGYTWNR

-1350 VEKDGGT
+1350 VEKDGYT
-1357 LAEFTGGPNAGWMG
+1357 LAEFTGGPNSGWMG

-1376 FVNASFSEFRYQN
+1376 FVNASFSDFRYTN

-1419 SLQSLIVS
+1419 SLQSMTVN
-1427 GAELSPAFSGSTTNY
+1427 GGTELSPAFSSTTTSY
-1442 VLTIPDEATGVTV
+1442 VLTIPEETTGVTV
-1455 RFTAANK
+1455 RFSAANK

-1556 DALDPAAQA
+1556 DALDAAAQA
-1565 TFKKDHKAQYNKL
+1565 TFKTDHEAQYNKL

-1586 DMAAADAVTTAANN
+1586 DMTAADAVTTAANKLPDPDN
-1600 LPSKPNLRD
+1600 LTLRD
-1609 KATFYAAKAALDALT
+1609 KETVYAAKAALNALT
-1624 ADQKQYL
+1624 ADQEQYL
-1631 TAETISVINQAYE
+1631 TSETISVIDQCYTRMLQMERNYVIQ
-1644 QVLEMDLNHVQWL
+1644 L
-1657 IDELPDEDK
+1657 IDNLPDESA
-1666 VTLADKKQIDAAKA
+1666 VTLADKKQINAAKA

-1685 PDQTGVDA
+1685 PDKNGVDA
-1693 TRLGKAIAALKKL
+1693 TKLTKALAALEKL

-1715 GYSEYLKKA
+1715 SYSEYLKKA
-1724 LANIKKKVP
+1724 LANIKKTVP

-1769 AYVRDNIS
+1769 AYVRTNIS

-1843 SSRDQLIKAILDGR
+1843 SSRDELIEAILGNR
-1857 TNDGG
+1857 TSDGG
-1862 WALDGNATDVD
+1862 WALDGTVTDVD

-1883 PYYNKSNETVKDAVD
+1883 PYYKSNKNVQDVVDA
-1898 TALAWLSTK
+1898 ALAWLSTK

-1914 SSWGK
+1914 SSWGN

-1964 SFFHVSD
+1964 SFLHTLP
-1971 GSDGNNQMTSEQGTY
+1971 GSDKDNNQMSSEQGTY

-2017 VIDMINQIG
+2017 VIDMIDSIG
-2026 YVDES
+2026 EVNEY
-2031 SYTAIA
+2031 SYDAIA
-2037 EARNAYDE
+2037 EARSAYTK
-2045 LSTEDQAKVTNY
+2045 LSSADKEKVKATNY
-2057 STLTAAETSYKAI
+2057 KTLTAAEDAYKAI
-2070 LKQKQTDQ
+2070 LREKQSERYEK
-2078 YKALKAHYD
+2078 LKAHYD
-2087 DLLNDKTKKYGTAAK
+2087 ELLSDKTKKYGTAAK
-2102 KKLASILQ
+2102 KKLLSVLQ
-2110 QAQTDMNSAVSCER
+2110 TAQRDMNAAVSCER
-2124 VTDIY
+2124 VEEIFQ
-2129 EKAIAD
+2129 KAMSD

-2206 ENNYV
+2206 ESNYV

-2223 ALSEFTNGKKSG
+2223 TLSEFTNGKKSG
-2235 WMYTVNGK
+2235 WMYTVNGT

-2253 LNDGDVVI
+2253 LNDNDVVV
-2261 WHYVNDYSCEVADWF
+2261 WHYVNDYSHEVADWF
-2276 NDSQYPS
+2276 NDPNYPS
-2283 LGDGSYYNS
+2283 LGNGTYYNG
-2292 WLRARDIT
+2292 WLRAADIS
-2300 PEQYVQQLL
+2300 PEQYVNELL
-2309 AKILTVGKH
+2309 GKILKVGKN

-2376 FTDESLP
+2376 FTNGKLP

-2388 ESDWFYDDVVF
+2388 ESDWFYEDVAF

-2406 SGTSDTTF
+2406 AGTSDTTF
-2414 SPNTS
+2414 SPNAS

-2469 STSTFSP
+2469 STTTFSP
-2476 NVNVTREQMAAILY
+2476 NANVTREQMAAILY
-2490 RYAQYKKY
+2490 RYAQHKKY

-2504 SLNSF
+2504 GLNGF
-2509 SDHTSVSGYAVAS
+2509 TDHASVSGYAAAS
-2522 LQWSVA
+2522 LEWAVA
-2528 EKLVNGSNGKLMPTG
+2528 EKLVNGSAGKLMPTG
-2543 NASRAQVAAILHRFA
+2543 NATRAQVAAILHRFV

>member
-1 MFAQPLPLFFMKKRI
+1 MKKRI
-16 ISFILLIILL
+16 LSFILLIILL

-31 DAFAAEA
+31 NAFATES
-38 TTIVFTEQGL
+38 TTITFTEQGL
-48 QTGSYDKIISAS
+48 QSGSYDKTISAS
-60 ITLGEDEDFSSTYS
+60 VTLGTNDGYPTTYS
-74 TIYLVTATNAD
+74 TIYLVTATNAN
-85 VKFQNNASRYFDW
+85 VQFTNNAADYFNWTD
-98 AEYKFLSADAED
+98 YKFLSADATGG

-119 VNDSALNGVSVTKD
+119 VNDSALDGISVTTE
-133 QLKAAGIPDEA
+133 QLKAAGIPNEE

-156 FDGSYVNS
+156 FDGSYVNK
-164 GIDFAVLV
+164 GNDFA
-172 QVKAESTTIPFT
+172 I
-184 EQGLQTGSYDKIIS
+184 
-198 ASVTLGED
+198 
-206 EDFAST
+206 
-212 YSTIYLVTATNAD
+212 
-225 VKFQNNASRYF
+225 
-236 DWAEYKFLSAD
+236 
-247 AEDMWTVGTT
+247 
-257 YSVNDSALNG
+257 
-267 VSVTKDQLKAAGIPD
+267 
-282 EAYDTSCSAF
+282 
-292 YLIGFDG
+292 
-299 SYVNSGIDFA
+299 
-309 VLVQVKGAATS
+309 LVQVKGAATS
-320 LTDAQKKPLTDL
+320 LTDSQKKPLTNL

-351 GKPADTITSKNG
+351 GKAADTITNKNG

-370 AVNGPRAKAQKA
+370 AVNGPRAKAEKV
-382 LQDAKTEADI
+382 LQDAKTEAEI
-392 TAAVAELQAAISKLI
+392 TTAVAELQAAISKLI
-407 PASQLNAT
+407 PTSQLNAT

-422 QYNYGEEYLENCT
+422 ERNYGDEYLEKFT
-435 VPSAQGFRAVRSEA
+435 APSVQKFLAARRAAQS
-449 QNYFDTLFNSDG
+449 YLDSLFNADG
-461 SATGVNIAANQKTAD
+461 SAREGVNIAANQKTAD
-476 DYADALKNYTLVF
+476 DYADALKNIRFVS
-489 NDQVDE
+489 NDSVE
-495 AKVNLRT
+495 ESKVNLRT
-502 IQALAKRYAMTENS
+502 IQALAKKYSMTENG
-516 GKYTGESWTAFETAR
+516 GKYTDESWTAFENAR
-531 KAATDYAAAHSVSEY
+531 KAAVDYAAKHQVSETMS
-546 ISDAEVKQYAA
+546 SDDTKQYASR
-557 LTREFLSAAY
+557 TRAFLSAVY
-567 GLTSASDTVTVTFS
+567 GLTPTSGDVTVTFS
-581 YTDDLHLRVPN
+581 FTDDLHLRVTNIP
-592 PNDPYNQMVDPVG
+592 PAYVKLMKDPVG
-605 NKPQIQTVTLNRGA
+605 DTPQIKTITLPAGS

-624 WTKTGYKPSRSY
+624 WKQTGCQPGTSYLGKTA
-636 YGVSEYSV
+636 YSI
-644 WHTFVNGT
+644 WYTFVNDT
-652 MLYGVTP
+652 MLYGATP
-659 GAKQD
+659 GVNQYF
-664 LADDSYVLKDGDKIQ
+664 ADTNYVLKDDDEIH
-679 LTHMDWPSYTF
+679 LAHMEWPSYTF
-690 NYIYRAAVDWTSMTN
+690 NYIYRDEVNWTNMIDALGT
-705 SLAALRFKETG
+705 LRFKETG
-716 AQNVGAG
+716 TRTAAAGA
-723 EEATLTV
+723 ETTLTV
-730 ERTSAHLWTYTGSY
+730 ERASAHLWTYTGSY
-744 NPYEGATI
+744 SPYEGATI
-752 AAYGPQNK
+752 VAYGPQNE
-760 DGSYPDT
+760 DGSYPST

-816 YLELTVGDAT
+816 YLELTVGNAT
-826 QPDAVRAELKAALDK
+826 QPDAVRADLKAALDK

-862 YKVAVA
+862 YKAAVA
-868 TLNDSTATTGEA
+868 KLNDSTATTGEA

-891 QSKQTETIQ
+891 QSKQTETLQ

-922 ITASA
+922 ITDSA

-962 KAYMDEKG
+962 KAYMDANG
-970 EKLPEAEKYKLTLNT
+970 ASLPAAKKYKLTLN
-985 VVRGGTEEDTE
+985 VVGDSDEST
-996 AINAMI
+996 AALNAMI
-1002 ANLRNNPA
+1002 DDLRSDPA

-1019 YDRTQAINI
+1019 YDHTKAIHI

-1034 GAYDGKTELFSKTF
+1034 GTYDGSTMLFSDTF
-1048 SETDPLIPVR
+1048 SEAEPLTPVR
-1058 IYTGVDYA
+1058 IYSGVDYA

-1073 ANGTY
+1073 AKGTY
-1078 TTASTRWSISDEDL
+1078 TTDSAAWSISDKDL
-1092 SIVLTREGTNTTPG
+1092 SIVLTLEGTISTPG
-1106 VYGTEGHLT
+1106 EYGTEGNLT
-1115 VKIGDTEYEVKSITY
+1115 VKIDDTEYEVKSITY

-1147 DSGYKGKS
+1147 DSAYKGKS
-1155 TEVVNVDIPDAY
+1155 SDVVNVDIPDAY

-1190 AKLETARKTATN
+1190 AKLETARKTAKN
-1202 VVKAKYNALV
+1202 VVTAKYNALV
-1212 AANEYDAEHR
+1212 AANEYNAEHR
-1222 DELDAALATGLTEI
+1222 TELDAALTNGLTEI
-1236 KNATSESDVIAA
+1236 KNATTEANVIAA

-1259 PTIGSSSESGKVGE
+1259 PTIGQSSETGKVGE
-1273 HYPYSGSEV
+1273 NFTKLFPDAKN

-1289 VENTTYLDESLPD
+1289 VENTTYLDESLPA
-1302 SLKKTIVK
+1302 SLKKTIID
-1310 GYYDLTKDDSMMT
+1310 GYYDLTDCDSMMT
-1323 VALKALEGAGCTWNR
+1323 VALKALEGAEYTWNR

-1357 LAEFTGGPNAGWMG
+1357 LAEFTGGPNSGWMG

-1376 FVNASFSEFRYQN
+1376 FVNASFSDFRYTN

-1419 SLQSLIVS
+1419 SLQSMTVN
-1427 GAELSPAFSGSTTNY
+1427 GGTELSPAFSSTTTSY
-1442 VLTIPDEATGVTV
+1442 VLTIPEETTGVTV
-1455 RFTAANK
+1455 RFSAANK

-1556 DALDPAAQA
+1556 DALDAAAQA
-1565 TFKKDHKAQYNKL
+1565 TFKTGHEAQYNKL
-1578 AACEKVID
+1578 VACEKVID
-1586 DMAAADAVTTAANN
+1586 DMTAADAVTTAANN

-1624 ADQKQYL
+1624 ADQEQYL
-1631 TAETISVINQAYE
+1631 TAETISVIDQAYE
-1644 QVLEMDLNHVQWL
+1644 QVLGMDQNHVQLL
-1657 IDELPDEDK
+1657 IDDLPDEDK

-1843 SSRDQLIKAILDGR
+1843 SSRDQLIKAILDNR
-1857 TNDGG
+1857 TSEGG

-1883 PYYNKSNETVKDAVD
+1883 PYYNKSNETVKAAVD
-1898 TALAWLSTK
+1898 TALTWLSTK

-1914 SSWGK
+1914 SSWGN

-1964 SFFHVSD
+1964 SFLHTLP
-1971 GSDGNNQMTSEQGTY
+1971 GSDKDNNQMSSEQGTY

-2009 RADASAQE
+2009 REDADAQE

-2031 SYTAIA
+2031 SYNAIA
-2037 EARNAYDE
+2037 EARNAYNK
-2045 LSTEDQAKVTNY
+2045 LSAADKAKVENY
-2057 STLTAAETSYKAI
+2057 NTLTAAETSYKAI
-2070 LKQKQTDQ
+2070 LKQKRTEQ
-2078 YKALKAHYD
+2078 YNLLKTHYD
-2087 DLLNDKTKKYGTAAK
+2087 ELLNDKTKKYGTAAK

-2110 QAQTDMNSAVSCER
+2110 QAQTDMNAAESCER
-2124 VTDIY
+2124 VTAIY
-2129 EKAIAD
+2129 EKAITD

-2206 ENNYV
+2206 ESNYV

-2223 ALSEFTNGKKSG
+2223 PLSEFTNGKKSG
-2235 WMYTVNGK
+2235 WMYTVNGT

-2253 LNDGDVVI
+2253 LNDNDVVV
-2261 WHYVNDYSCEVADWF
+2261 WHYVNDYSHEVADWF
-2276 NDSQYPS
+2276 NDPNYPS
-2283 LGDGSYYNS
+2283 LGNGTYYNG
-2292 WLRARDIT
+2292 WLRAADIS
-2300 PEQYVQQLL
+2300 PEQYVNELL
-2309 AKILTVGKH
+2309 GKILKVGKN

-2376 FTDESLP
+2376 FTNGKLP

-2388 ESDWFYDDVVF
+2388 ESDWFYEDVAF

-2406 SGTSDTTF
+2406 AGTSDTTF
-2414 SPNTS
+2414 SPNAS

-2461 DNGIVNGT
+2461 DNGIVNGI
-2469 STSTFSP
+2469 SASTFSP
-2476 NVNVTREQMAAILY
+2476 NANVTREQMAAILY

>member
-1 MFAQPLPLFFMKKRI
+1 MQKTKKVLSFLLCIAIICGMFSLPVFADNMSNIKVFASGEELSVQVIGTANFVEAETPYTLYYAKAPFGTTQITVSLESGWFVPETCFGGTVEDDSVSLENAVENDALAEVIEGMSGDGLINITDASLIASSDVISDLIYFSNEEFEGAPLD
-16 ISFILLIILL
+16 ILLIQ
-26 LTLSI
+26 
-31 DAFAAEA
+31 
-38 TTIVFTEQGL
+38 V
-48 QTGSYDKIISAS
+48 
-60 ITLGEDEDFSSTYS
+60 ST
-74 TIYLVTATNAD
+74 
-85 VKFQNNASRYFDW
+85 
-98 AEYKFLSADAED
+98 
-110 MWTVGTTYS
+110 
-119 VNDSALNGVSVTKD
+119 
-133 QLKAAGIPDEA
+133 
-144 YDTSCSA
+144 
-151 FYLIG
+151 
-156 FDGSYVNS
+156 VNS
-164 GIDFAVLV
+164 GGNVLDDTKKAPLSNLLET
-172 QVKAESTTIPFT
+172 VK
-184 EQGLQTGSYDKIIS
+184 
-198 ASVTLGED
+198 
-206 EDFAST
+206 
-212 YSTIYLVTATNAD
+212 
-225 VKFQNNASRYF
+225 
-236 DWAEYKFLSAD
+236 
-247 AEDMWTVGTT
+247 
-257 YSVNDSALNG
+257 
-267 VSVTKDQLKAAGIPD
+267 
-282 EAYDTSCSAF
+282 
-292 YLIGFDG
+292 
-299 SYVNSGIDFA
+299 
-309 VLVQVKGAATS
+309 
-320 LTDAQKKPLTDL
+320 
-332 LATVADGNDK
+332 DGNSN
-342 YVQSGDRYN
+342 YYLTNDRYN
-351 GKPADTITSKNG
+351 GKESDTISSKNG

-370 AVNGPRAKAQKA
+370 AVNGPRAKAQNVLDTA
-382 LQDAKTEADI
+382 TTEDQI
-392 TAAVAELQAAISKLI
+392 TAAVAELETAISKLI

-449 QNYFDTLFNSDG
+449 QNYFNTLFNADG
-461 SATGVNIAANQKTAD
+461 SATGVNIALNQKTAD

-502 IQALAKRYAMTENS
+502 IQALAKRYAMTENG
-516 GKYTGESWTAFETAR
+516 GKYTEESWTAFEAACE
-531 KAATDYAAAHSVSEY
+531 AATDYAAKHSVSEY

-567 GLTSASDTVTVTFS
+567 RLTSASNTVTVTFS

-744 NPYEGATI
+744 SPYEGATI
-752 AAYGPQNK
+752 AAYGPQNT

-805 AIFYSG
+805 ALFYSG

-816 YLELTVGDAT
+816 YLELKVGVAE
-826 QPDAVRAELKAALDK
+826 QPDAVRAELKAKLDA

-862 YKVAVA
+862 YKAAVA

-970 EKLPEAEKYKLTLNT
+970 EKLPEAETYELTLN
-985 VVRGGTEEDTE
+985 VVGDSDEST
-996 AINAMI
+996 AALNAMI
-1002 ANLRNNPA
+1002 DDLRNNPA

-1019 YDRTQAINI
+1019 HDHTQAINI

-1048 SETDPLIPVR
+1048 SETDPLTPVR

-1073 ANGTY
+1073 AKGKY
-1078 TTASTRWSISDEDL
+1078 TPESATWSISDEDL
-1092 SIVLTREGTNTTPG
+1092 SIVLTLEGTNTTPG

-1115 VKIGDTEYEVKSITY
+1115 VKIGETEYEVKSITY

-1236 KNATSESDVIAA
+1236 KNATSEADVIAA

-1350 VEKDGGT
+1350 VEKDGYT
-1357 LAEFTGGPNAGWMG
+1357 LAEFTGGPNSGWMG

-1376 FVNASFSEFRYQN
+1376 FVNASFSDFRYTN

-1532 DDLPAA
+1532 DDLPVA

-1586 DMAAADAVTTAANN
+1586 DMTAADAVTTAANKLPDPDN
-1600 LPSKPNLRD
+1600 LTLRD
-1609 KATFYAAKAALDALT
+1609 KETVYAAKAALNALT
-1624 ADQKQYL
+1624 ADQEQYL
-1631 TAETISVINQAYE
+1631 TSETISVIDQCYTRMLQMERNYVIQ
-1644 QVLEMDLNHVQWL
+1644 L
-1657 IDELPDEDK
+1657 IDNLPDESA
-1666 VTLADKKQIDAAKA
+1666 VTLADKKQINAAKA

-1685 PDQTGVDA
+1685 PDKNGVDA
-1693 TRLGKAIAALKKL
+1693 TKLTKAIAALKKL
-1706 EQGGSGEDT
+1706 EQGGAGEDT

-1724 LANIKKKVP
+1724 LANIKKTVP

-1769 AYVRDNIS
+1769 AYVRTNIS

-1843 SSRDQLIKAILDGR
+1843 SSRDELIEAILGNR
-1857 TNDGG
+1857 TSDGG
-1862 WALDGNATDVD
+1862 WALDGTVTDVD

-1883 PYYNKSNETVKDAVD
+1883 PYYKSNKNVQDVVDA
-1898 TALAWLSTK
+1898 ALAWLSTK

-1914 SSWGK
+1914 SSWGN

-1964 SFFHVSD
+1964 SFLHTLP
-1971 GSDGNNQMTSEQGTY
+1971 GSDKDNNQMSSEQGTY

-2017 VIDMINQIG
+2017 VIDMIDSIG
-2026 YVDES
+2026 EVNEY
-2031 SYTAIA
+2031 SYDAIA
-2037 EARNAYDE
+2037 EARSAYTK
-2045 LSTEDQAKVTNY
+2045 LSSADKEKVKATNY
-2057 STLTAAETSYKAI
+2057 KTLTAAEDAYKAI
-2070 LKQKQTDQ
+2070 LREKQSERYTE
-2078 YKALKAHYD
+2078 LKAHYD
-2087 DLLNDKTKKYGTAAK
+2087 ELLRDKTKKYGTAAK
-2102 KKLASILQ
+2102 KKLLSVLQ
-2110 QAQTDMNSAVSCER
+2110 TAQRDMNAAVSCER
-2124 VTDIY
+2124 VEEIFQ
-2129 EKAIAD
+2129 KAMSD

-2206 ENNYV
+2206 ESNYV
-2211 STIYAPSCLGGY
+2211 STIYAPYCLGGY
-2223 ALSEFTNGKKSG
+2223 TLSEFTNGKKSG
-2235 WMYTVNGK
+2235 WMYTVNGT

-2253 LNDGDVVI
+2253 LNDNDVVV
-2261 WHYVNDYSCEVADWF
+2261 WHYVNDYSHEVADWF
-2276 NDSQYPS
+2276 NDPNYPS
-2283 LGDGSYYNS
+2283 LGNGTYYNG
-2292 WLRARDIT
+2292 WLRAADIS
-2300 PEQYVQQLL
+2300 PEQYVNELL
-2309 AKILTVGKH
+2309 GKILKVGKN

-2376 FTDESLP
+2376 FTNGKLP

-2388 ESDWFYDDVVF
+2388 ESDWFYEDVAF

-2406 SGTSDTTF
+2406 AGTSDTTF
-2414 SPNTS
+2414 SPNAS

-2469 STSTFSP
+2469 STTTFSP
-2476 NVNVTREQMAAILY
+2476 NANVTREQMAAILY
-2490 RYAQYKKY
+2490 RYAQHKKY

-2504 SLNSF
+2504 GLNGF
-2509 SDHTSVSGYAVAS
+2509 TDHASVSGYAAAS
-2522 LQWSVA
+2522 LEWAVA
-2528 EKLVNGSNGKLMPTG
+2528 EKLVNGSAGKLMPTG
-2543 NASRAQVAAILHRFA
+2543 NATRAQVAAILHRFV
-2558 ENVAKTTK
+2558 ENVATTK

>member
-1 MFAQPLPLFFMKKRI
+1 MTTRGAALAAPRRFF
-16 ISFILLIILL
+16 SLLLALIILFSFACPAL
-26 LTLSI
+26 AADSKIDISSDFWKSNSVGTCKSYPSAFDKNNKYESFRREYPVYFLQISSKTLERTKNGACYYNLEKLTQWKATAGAIKRDSSDTVYTTAVSNYNAAKSYITLS
-31 DAFAAEA
+31 
-38 TTIVFTEQGL
+38 G
-48 QTGSYDKIISAS
+48 
-60 ITLGEDEDFSSTYS
+60 ITLSETADHLLFFVSDAKLTNVAYLLVEWGE
-74 TIYLVTATNAD
+74 
-85 VKFQNNASRYFDW
+85 
-98 AEYKFLSADAED
+98 AE
-110 MWTVGTTYS
+110 G
-119 VNDSALNGVSVTKD
+119 
-133 QLKAAGIPDEA
+133 
-144 YDTSCSA
+144 
-151 FYLIG
+151 
-156 FDGSYVNS
+156 
-164 GIDFAVLV
+164 
-172 QVKAESTTIPFT
+172 
-184 EQGLQTGSYDKIIS
+184 
-198 ASVTLGED
+198 
-206 EDFAST
+206 
-212 YSTIYLVTATNAD
+212 
-225 VKFQNNASRYF
+225 
-236 DWAEYKFLSAD
+236 
-247 AEDMWTVGTT
+247 
-257 YSVNDSALNG
+257 
-267 VSVTKDQLKAAGIPD
+267 
-282 EAYDTSCSAF
+282 
-292 YLIGFDG
+292 
-299 SYVNSGIDFA
+299 
-309 VLVQVKGAATS
+309 S
-320 LTDAQKKPLTDL
+320 LTDEQKKPLTDL

-351 GKPADTITSKNG
+351 GKAADTITNKNG
-363 SFWAEFT
+363 SFWATFT
-370 AVNGPRAKAQKA
+370 AKDGPREQAQKA
-382 LQDAKTEADI
+382 LKAATSEGDI
-392 TAAVAELQAAISKLI
+392 EKARAALQAEIDKLI

-422 QYNYGEEYLENCT
+422 QYNYDEEYLENCT

-449 QNYFDTLFNSDG
+449 QNYFNTLFNADG
-461 SATGVNIAANQKTAD
+461 SATSVNIAADQQTAD

-502 IQALAKRYAMTENS
+502 IQALAKRYAMTENG

-531 KAATDYAAAHSVSEY
+531 KAATDYAAAHSISEY
-546 ISDAEVKQYAA
+546 ISDAEVKNYAA

-605 NKPQIQTVTLNRGA
+605 NKPQIQTVTLDRGA

-624 WTKTGYKPSRSY
+624 WTTTGYKPSRSY

-644 WHTFVNGT
+644 WHTFVNDT

-664 LADDSYVLKDGDKIQ
+664 LADNSYVLKDGDKIQ

-690 NYIYRAAVDWTSMTN
+690 NYIYRAAVDWTSMTS

-723 EEATLTV
+723 EAETLTV

-744 NPYEGATI
+744 SPYEGATI
-752 AAYGPQNK
+752 AAYGPQNT

-862 YKVAVA
+862 YKAAVA

-970 EKLPEAEKYKLTLNT
+970 EKLPEAETYELTLN
-985 VVRGGTEEDTE
+985 VVGDSDEST
-996 AINAMI
+996 AALNAMI
-1002 ANLRNNPA
+1002 DDLRNNPA

-1019 YDRTQAINI
+1019 HDHTQAINI

-1048 SETDPLIPVR
+1048 SETDPLTPVR

-1073 ANGTY
+1073 AKGKY
-1078 TTASTRWSISDEDL
+1078 TPESATWSISDEDL
-1092 SIVLTREGTNTTPG
+1092 SIVLTLEGTNTTPG

-1115 VKIGDTEYEVKSITY
+1115 VKIGETEYEVKSIAY

-1147 DSGYKGKS
+1147 DSDYKGKS
-1155 TEVVNVDIPDAY
+1155 TEVVNVDVPDAY

-1202 VVKAKYNALV
+1202 VVNAKYNALV

-1236 KNATSESDVIAA
+1236 KNATSEADVIAA

-1259 PTIGSSSESGKVGE
+1259 PTIGQSSETGKVGE
-1273 HYPYSGSEV
+1273 NFTKLFPGAKN

-1289 VENTTYLDESLPD
+1289 VENTTYLDESLPA
-1302 SLKKTIVK
+1302 SLKNTIID
-1310 GYYDLTKDDSMMT
+1310 GYYDLTDCDSMMT
-1323 VALKALEGAGCTWNR
+1323 AALKALEGAGYTWNR
-1338 GGYDYGTTYLAS
+1338 NSHDYSTTYLAS
-1350 VEKDGGT
+1350 LEKDGGT
-1357 LAEFTGGPNAGWMG
+1357 LAEFTGGPNSGWMG

-1376 FVNASFSEFRYQN
+1376 FVNASFSDFRYTN

-1556 DALDPAAQA
+1556 DALKPAAQA
-1565 TFKKDHKAQYNKL
+1565 TFKTDHEAQYNKL

-1586 DMAAADAVTTAANN
+1586 DMTAADAVTTAANN

-1657 IDELPDEDK
+1657 IDELPGEDK

-1685 PDQTGVDA
+1685 PDKNGVDA
-1693 TRLGKAIAALKKL
+1693 TKLTKALAALEKL

-1715 GYSEYLKKA
+1715 SYSEYLKKA
-1724 LANIKKKVP
+1724 LANIKKTVP
-1733 TPTIGSSSGEWAVLA
+1733 TPQVGSTNGEWAVLG
-1748 LARGNADVLNS
+1748 LARGNASVTNS

-1769 AYVRDNIS
+1769 AYVKANINS
-1777 SGKLNADKSTD
+1777 KGQLDSNKSTE
-1788 NARIALALTAIG
+1788 NSRIILALTAIG

-1807 GHNLLTALDDV
+1807 GRNLLTALN
-1818 TYDLKQGING
+1818 DLSYVKKQGSNG

-1833 IALDSKNYTS
+1833 LAVDSGNYIYNY
-1843 SSRDQLIKAILDGR
+1843 RDKLIDTILDER
-1857 TNDGG
+1857 TEDGG
-1862 WALDGNATDVD
+1862 WTHTGNTADVD

-1883 PYYNKSNETVKDAVD
+1883 PYNDEDHPKVKSAIEA
-1898 TALAWLSTK
+1898 ALTLLSGM
-1907 QSSDGGF
+1907 QQNDGGF
-1914 SSWGK
+1914 ASFGTPNS
-1919 ANAESCAQVIVA
+1919 ESAAQVVVA
-1931 LSALNIDADTDSR
+1931 LSALGLDANTDSH
-1944 FVKNGHSALE
+1944 FVKNGYSVLE
-1954 NLLTFEQADG
+1954 NLLSYEQEDG
-1964 SFFHVSD
+1964 SFQHTTD
-1971 GSDGNNQMTSEQGTY
+1971 GSGNNQMSAEQGTY
-1986 ALVAYDRFK
+1986 ALVAYDRYVNK
-1995 TGKNSLYN
+1995 AHTLYD
-2003 MTDAVK
+2003 MTDVVK
-2009 RADASAQE
+2009 REDASAQE

-2031 SYTAIA
+2031 SYNAIA
-2037 EARNAYDE
+2037 EARNAYNK
-2045 LSTEDQAKVTNY
+2045 LSSADKEKVKATNY
-2057 STLTAAETSYKAI
+2057 KTLTAAEDAYKAI
-2070 LKQKQTDQ
+2070 LREKQSERYEK
-2078 YKALKAHYD
+2078 LKAHYD
-2087 DLLNDKTKKYGTAAK
+2087 ELLSDKTKKYGTAAK
-2102 KKLASILQ
+2102 KKLLSVLQ
-2110 QAQTDMNSAVSCER
+2110 TAQRDMNAAVSCER
-2124 VTDIY
+2124 VEEIFQ
-2129 EKAIAD
+2129 KAMSD

-2206 ENNYV
+2206 ESNYV

-2223 ALSEFTNGKKSG
+2223 TLSEFTNGKKSG
-2235 WMYTVNGK
+2235 WMYTVNGT

-2253 LNDGDVVI
+2253 LNDNDVVV
-2261 WHYVNDYSCEVADWF
+2261 WHYVNDYSHEVADWF
-2276 NDSQYPS
+2276 NDPNYPS
-2283 LGDGSYYNS
+2283 LGNGTYYNG
-2292 WLRARDIT
+2292 WLRAADIS
-2300 PEQYVQQLL
+2300 PEQYVNELL
-2309 AKILTVGKH
+2309 GKILKVGKN

-2376 FTDESLP
+2376 FTNGKLP

-2388 ESDWFYDDVVF
+2388 ESDWFYEDVAF

-2406 SGTSDTTF
+2406 AGTSDTTF
-2414 SPNTS
+2414 SPNAS

-2469 STSTFSP
+2469 STTTFSP
-2476 NVNVTREQMAAILY
+2476 NANVTREQMAAILY
-2490 RYAQYKKY
+2490 RYAQHKKY

-2504 SLNSF
+2504 GLNGF
-2509 SDHTSVSGYAVAS
+2509 TDHASVSGYAAAS
-2522 LQWSVA
+2522 LEWAVA
-2528 EKLVNGSNGKLMPTG
+2528 EKLVNGSAGKLMPTG
-2543 NASRAQVAAILHRFA
+2543 NATRAQVAAILHRFV

>member
-1 MFAQPLPLFFMKKRI
+1 MAEEVVFAQPLPLFFMKKRI

-60 ITLGEDEDFSSTYS
+60 ITLGEDEDFS
-74 TIYLVTATNAD
+74 
-85 VKFQNNASRYFDW
+85 
-98 AEYKFLSADAED
+98 
-110 MWTVGTTYS
+110 
-119 VNDSALNGVSVTKD
+119 
-133 QLKAAGIPDEA
+133 
-144 YDTSCSA
+144 
-151 FYLIG
+151 
-156 FDGSYVNS
+156 
-164 GIDFAVLV
+164 
-172 QVKAESTTIPFT
+172 
-184 EQGLQTGSYDKIIS
+184 
-198 ASVTLGED
+198 
-206 EDFAST
+206 ST

-816 YLELTVGDAT
+816 YLELTVGAAT

-927 SVKEAATT
+927 SVKEAAKT

-1019 YDRTQAINI
+1019 YDHTQAINI

-1048 SETDPLIPVR
+1048 SETEPLTPVR

-1073 ANGTY
+1073 AKGTY
-1078 TTASTRWSISDEDL
+1078 TTESTRWSISDEDL
-1092 SIVLTREGTNTTPG
+1092 SIVLTQEGTNTTPG

-1115 VKIGDTEYEVKSITY
+1115 VKIGETEYEVKSITY

-1190 AKLETARKTATN
+1190 AKLETAQKTATN

-1236 KNATSESDVIAA
+1236 KNATSEADVIAA

-1357 LAEFTGGPNAGWMG
+1357 LAEFTGGPNSGWMG

-1487 VTSGDVIYV
+1487 VSSGDVIYV

-1556 DALDPAAQA
+1556 DALDAAAKA
-1565 TFKKDHKAQYNKL
+1565 TFKTEHEAQYNKL
-1578 AACEKVID
+1578 VACEKIID
-1586 DMAAADAVTTAANN
+1586 DMTAADAVTTAANK
-1600 LPSKPNLRD
+1600 LPDPDSLTLRD
-1609 KATFYAAKAALDALT
+1609 KETVYAAKAALDALT

-1631 TAETISVINQAYE
+1631 TSETISVIDQCYTWMLRTE
-1644 QVLEMDLNHVQWL
+1644 KNHVRQL
-1657 IDELPDEDK
+1657 IDDLPDEDK
-1666 VTLADKKQIDAAKA
+1666 VTLADKKQINAAKA

-1685 PDQTGVDA
+1685 PDKTGIDA
-1693 TRLGKAIAALKKL
+1693 TKLEQAVEALKKL

-1724 LANIKKKVP
+1724 LANIKKTVP
-1733 TPTIGSSSGEWAVLA
+1733 TPQVGSTNGEWAVLG
-1748 LARGNADVLNS
+1748 LARGNASVTNS

-1769 AYVRDNIS
+1769 AYVKANINS
-1777 SGKLNADKSTD
+1777 KGQLDSNKSTE
-1788 NARIALALTAIG
+1788 NSRIILALTAIG

-1807 GHNLLTALDDV
+1807 GRNLLTALN
-1818 TYDLKQGING
+1818 DLSYVKKQGSNG

-1833 IALDSKNYTS
+1833 LAVDSGNYIYNY
-1843 SSRDQLIKAILDGR
+1843 RDKLIDTILDER
-1857 TNDGG
+1857 TEDGG
-1862 WALDGNATDVD
+1862 WTHTGNTADVD

-1883 PYYNKSNETVKDAVD
+1883 PYNDEDHPKVKSAIEA
-1898 TALAWLSTK
+1898 ALTLLSGM
-1907 QSSDGGF
+1907 QQNDGGF
-1914 SSWGK
+1914 ASFGTPNS
-1919 ANAESCAQVIVA
+1919 ESAAQVVVA
-1931 LSALNIDADTDSR
+1931 LSALGLDANTDSH
-1944 FVKNGHSALE
+1944 FVKNGHSVLE
-1954 NLLTFEQADG
+1954 NLLSYEQEDG
-1964 SFFHVSD
+1964 SFQHTTD
-1971 GSDGNNQMTSEQGTY
+1971 GSGNNQMSAEQGTY
-1986 ALVAYDRFK
+1986 ALVAYDRYVNK
-1995 TGKNSLYN
+1995 AHTLYD
-2003 MTDAVK
+2003 MTDVVK
-2009 RADASAQE
+2009 REDASAQE
-2017 VIDMINQIG
+2017 IIDMINQIG

-2031 SYTAIA
+2031 SYNAIA
-2037 EARNAYDE
+2037 EARNAYNK
-2045 LSTEDQAKVTNY
+2045 LSAADKEKVTNY
-2057 STLTAAETSYKAI
+2057 NTLTAAETSYKEI
-2070 LKQKQTDQ
+2070 LKQKRTEQ
-2078 YKALKAHYD
+2078 YKLLKAHHD
-2087 DLLNDKTKKYGTAAK
+2087 ELLNDKTKKYGTAAK

-2110 QAQTDMNSAVSCER
+2110 QAQTDMNAAESCER
-2124 VTDIY
+2124 VTAIY
-2129 EKAIAD
+2129 EKAITD

-2206 ENNYV
+2206 ESNYV

-2223 ALSEFTNGKKSG
+2223 TLSEFTNGKKSG
-2235 WMYTVNGK
+2235 WMYTVNGTHVNK
-2243 HPNQGLKNWT
+2243 GLQYWT
-2253 LNDGDVVI
+2253 LKDGDVVI
-2261 WHYVNDYSCEVADWF
+2261 WHYVNDYAHEVADWF
-2276 NDSQYPS
+2276 NDPNYPA
-2283 LGDGSYYNS
+2283 LGDGTYYNG
-2292 WLRARDIT
+2292 WLRAADIS
-2300 PEQYVQQLL
+2300 PEQYVNELL
-2309 AKILTVGKH
+2309 GKILKVGKN

-2376 FTDESLP
+2376 FTNGKLP

-2388 ESDWFYDDVVF
+2388 ESDWFYEDVAF

-2406 SGTSDTTF
+2406 AGTSDTTF
-2414 SPNTS
+2414 SPNAS

-2461 DNGIVNGT
+2461 DNSIVNGT
-2469 STSTFSP
+2469 STTTFSP
-2476 NVNVTREQMAAILY
+2476 NANVTREQMAAILY
-2490 RYAQYKKY
+2490 RYAQHKKY

-2504 SLNSF
+2504 GLNGF
-2509 SDHTSVSGYAVAS
+2509 TDHASVSGYAAAS
-2522 LQWSVA
+2522 LEWAVA
-2528 EKLVNGSNGKLMPTG
+2528 EKLVNGSAGKLMPTG
-2543 NASRAQVAAILHRFA
+2543 NATRAQVAAILHRFV

>member
-1 MFAQPLPLFFMKKRI
+1 MMVSSFHSTAGNFVRRAFIIIIVLCLLASSLFAANAINSVPTATVGGGELKDCMAAFGDEGYIYILEVPSGTSEKKEDS
-16 ISFILLIILL
+16 ISFEITTPGILAPTADDDALL
-26 LTLSI
+26 SVIQFGDDDFDYGSVSYKYANNKLT
-31 DAFAAEA
+31 
-38 TTIVFTEQGL
+38 
-48 QTGSYDKIISAS
+48 
-60 ITLGEDEDFSSTYS
+60 FS
-74 TIYLVTATNAD
+74 
-85 VKFQNNASRYFDW
+85 
-98 AEYKFLSADAED
+98 
-110 MWTVGTTYS
+110 
-119 VNDSALNGVSVTKD
+119 LNGLTK
-133 QLKAAGIPDEA
+133 LPNKIRNIYDE
-144 YDTSCSA
+144 T
-151 FYLIG
+151 LEE
-156 FDGSYVNS
+156 NS
-164 GIDFAVLV
+164 NFT
-172 QVKAESTTIPFT
+172 KWESTEFYV
-184 EQGLQTGSYDKIIS
+184 LQLYLS
-198 ASVTLGED
+198 D
-206 EDFAST
+206 EYESKVAIFVYEKS
-212 YSTIYLVTATNAD
+212 
-225 VKFQNNASRYF
+225 
-236 DWAEYKFLSAD
+236 D
-247 AEDMWTVGTT
+247 A
-257 YSVNDSALNG
+257 
-267 VSVTKDQLKAAGIPD
+267 VSP
-282 EAYDTSCSAF
+282 EP
-292 YLIGFDG
+292 
-299 SYVNSGIDFA
+299 
-309 VLVQVKGAATS
+309 S
-320 LTDAQKKPLTDL
+320 LTDEQKLPLSERLD
-332 LATVADGNDK
+332 TVKDGNSN
-342 YVQSGDRYN
+342 YYLSNDRYN
-351 GKPADTITSKNG
+351 GKKSDTISSKNG

-370 AVNGPRAKAQKA
+370 AANGPRAKAQNTLDTATTKA
-382 LQDAKTEADI
+382 QI
-392 TAAVAELQAAISKLI
+392 TAAVTELNTAIEKLI
-407 PASQLNAT
+407 PKSQLNAT
-415 YLYETLQ
+415 DLYEALQ
-422 QYNYGEEYLENCT
+422 ARDYDAEYLEKFT
-435 VPSAQGFRAVRSEA
+435 APSVQKFLAARSAAQS
-449 QNYFDTLFNSDG
+449 YLDSLFSADG

-476 DYADALKNYTLVF
+476 DYATALKNSGLVS
-489 NDQVDE
+489 NDSVE
-495 AKVNLRT
+495 ESKVNLRT
-502 IQALAKRYAMTENS
+502 IQALAKKYAMTEND
-516 GKYTGESWTAFETAR
+516 GKYTGESWTAFEKAR
-531 KAATDYAAAHSVSEY
+531 KDAVDYAARHPVSENMK
-546 ISDAEVKQYAA
+546 AGEPQQYTS
-557 LTREFLSAAY
+557 LTRAFLSAVY
-567 GLTSASDTVTVTFS
+567 SLTPTSGDVTVTFS
-581 YTDDLHLRVPN
+581 FTDDLHLRVTNIP
-592 PNDPYNQMVDPVG
+592 PAYVKLMKDPDG
-605 NKPQIQTVTLNRGA
+605 DTPQIKTIKLPAGS

-624 WTKTGYKPSRSY
+624 WTRTGCQPGNSYLSKTA
-636 YGVSEYSV
+636 YSI
-644 WHTFVNGT
+644 WYTFVNGT
-652 MLYGVTP
+652 MLYGATP
-659 GAKQD
+659 GENEYFKD
-664 LADDSYVLKDGDKIQ
+664 INYVLQDGDEIH
-679 LTHMDWPSYTF
+679 LAHMEWPSYTF
-690 NYIYRAAVDWTSMTN
+690 NYEYRDEVSWVNMTDA
-705 SLAALRFKETG
+705 LGTLRFKETG
-716 AQNVGAG
+716 AQPAAAGA
-723 EEATLTV
+723 ETTLTV

-744 NPYEGATI
+744 SAYEGATI
-752 AAYGPQNK
+752 AAYGPQNT

-816 YLELTVGDAT
+816 YLELTVGNAT
-826 QPDAVRAELKAALDK
+826 QPDAVRADLKAALDK

-862 YKVAVA
+862 YKAAVA
-868 TLNDSTATTGEA
+868 KLNDSTATTGEA

-891 QSKQTETIQ
+891 QSKQTETLQ

-922 ITASA
+922 ITDSA

-962 KAYMDEKG
+962 KAYMDANG
-970 EKLPEAEKYKLTLNT
+970 ASLPKAETYKLTLN
-985 VVRGGTEEDTE
+985 VVGDSDEST
-996 AINAMI
+996 AALNAMI
-1002 ANLRNNPA
+1002 DDLHSNPA

-1019 YDRTQAINI
+1019 YDHTKAINI

-1034 GAYDGKTELFSKTF
+1034 GTYDGSTMLFSDTF
-1048 SETDPLIPVR
+1048 SETEPLTPVR

-1073 ANGTY
+1073 AGGTY
-1078 TTASTRWSISDEDL
+1078 TTDSAAWSISNEDL
-1092 SIVLTREGTNTTPG
+1092 SIILTLEGTTSRPG
-1106 VYGTEGHLT
+1106 EYSTEGNLT

-1147 DSGYKGKS
+1147 DSAYKGKS
-1155 TEVVNVDIPDAY
+1155 AEVVNVDIPDAY

-1202 VVKAKYNALV
+1202 IVKAKYNSLDKTQ
-1212 AANEYDAEHR
+1212 YDDAGKEA
-1222 DELDAALATGLTEI
+1222 LDAALNTGLQNIKDAQTE
-1236 KNATSESDVIAA
+1236 EEVITA

-1259 PTIGSSSESGKVGE
+1259 PTIGSSAESGKVGE
-1273 HYPYSGSEV
+1273 HYPYTESEV

-1289 VENTTYLDESLPD
+1289 VENKTYLDESLPD
-1302 SLKKTIVK
+1302 SLKNTIVD

-1323 VALKALEGAGCTWNR
+1323 VALKALDGEKYTWNR
-1338 GGYDYGTTYLAS
+1338 STYDYGTTYLAS
-1350 VEKDGGT
+1350 VEKDGYT
-1357 LAEFTGGPNAGWMG
+1357 LAEFTGGPNSGWMG

-1376 FVNASFSEFRYQN
+1376 FVNASFSDFRYTN
-1389 GGLADGDEI
+1389 GRLADGDEI

-1419 SLQSLIVS
+1419 SLQSLIVA
-1427 GAELSPAFSGSTTNY
+1427 GAKLSPEFSGSTTNY
-1442 VLTIPDEATGVTV
+1442 VLTIPYEATGVTV

-1487 VTSGDVIYV
+1487 VSSGDVIYV

-1520 KSGDAKELVEII
+1520 KSGDAKELAEII
-1532 DDLPAA
+1532 DNLP
-1538 SRLTLDDARTVR
+1538 SENRLTLDDARTVR

-1556 DALDPAAQA
+1556 DALDAAAQA
-1565 TFKKDHKAQYNKL
+1565 TFKTGHEAQYNKL
-1578 AACEKVID
+1578 VACEKVID
-1586 DMAAADAVTTAANN
+1586 DMTAADAVTTAANN

-1624 ADQKQYL
+1624 ADQEQYL
-1631 TAETISVINQAYE
+1631 TAETISVIDQAYE
-1644 QVLEMDLNHVQWL
+1644 QVLGMDQNHVQLL
-1657 IDELPDEDK
+1657 IDDLPDEDK

-1724 LANIKKKVP
+1724 LANIKKTVP
-1733 TPTIGSSSGEWAVLA
+1733 TPQVGSTNGEWAVLG
-1748 LARGNADVLNS
+1748 LARGNASVTNS

-1769 AYVRDNIS
+1769 AYVKANINS
-1777 SGKLNADKSTD
+1777 KGQLDSNKSTE
-1788 NARIALALTAIG
+1788 NSRIILALTAIG

-1807 GHNLLTALDDV
+1807 GRNLLTALN
-1818 TYDLKQGING
+1818 DLSYVKKQGSNG

-1833 IALDSKNYTS
+1833 LAVDSGNYIYNY
-1843 SSRDQLIKAILDGR
+1843 RDKLIDTILDER
-1857 TNDGG
+1857 TEDGG
-1862 WALDGNATDVD
+1862 WTHTGNTADVD

-1883 PYYNKSNETVKDAVD
+1883 PYNDEDHPKVKSAIEA
-1898 TALAWLSTK
+1898 ALTLLSGM
-1907 QSSDGGF
+1907 QQNDGGF
-1914 SSWGK
+1914 ASFGTPNS
-1919 ANAESCAQVIVA
+1919 ESAAQVVVA
-1931 LSALNIDADTDSR
+1931 LSALGLDANTDSH
-1944 FVKNGHSALE
+1944 FVKNGHSVLE
-1954 NLLTFEQADG
+1954 NLLSYEQEDG
-1964 SFFHVSD
+1964 SFQHTTD
-1971 GSDGNNQMTSEQGTY
+1971 GSGNNQMSAEQGTY
-1986 ALVAYDRFK
+1986 ALVAYDRYVNK
-1995 TGKNSLYN
+1995 AHTLYD
-2003 MTDAVK
+2003 MTDVVK
-2009 RADASAQE
+2009 REDASAQE

-2031 SYTAIA
+2031 SYNAIA
-2037 EARNAYDE
+2037 EARNAYNK
-2045 LSTEDQAKVTNY
+2045 LSAADKEKVTNY
-2057 STLTAAETSYKAI
+2057 NTLTAAETSYKEI
-2070 LKQKQTDQ
+2070 LKQKRTEQ
-2078 YKALKAHYD
+2078 YKLLKAHHD
-2087 DLLNDKTKKYGTAAK
+2087 ELLNDKTKKYGTAAK

-2110 QAQTDMNSAVSCER
+2110 QAQTDMNAAESCER
-2124 VTDIY
+2124 VTAIY
-2129 EKAIAD
+2129 EKAITD

-2173 WVPTKTYALQ
+2173 WVPTTTYSLQ

-2206 ENNYV
+2206 ESNYV

-2223 ALSEFTNGKKSG
+2223 PLSEFTNGKKSG
-2235 WMYTVNGK
+2235 WMYTVNGT

-2253 LNDGDVVI
+2253 LNDNDVVV
-2261 WHYVNDYSCEVADWF
+2261 WHYVNDYSHEVADWF
-2276 NDSQYPS
+2276 NDPNYPS
-2283 LGDGSYYNS
+2283 LGNGTYYNG
-2292 WLRARDIT
+2292 WLRAADIS
-2300 PEQYVQQLL
+2300 PEQYVNELL
-2309 AKILTVGKH
+2309 GKILKVGKN

-2376 FTDESLP
+2376 FTNGKLP

-2388 ESDWFYDDVVF
+2388 ESDWFYEDVAF

-2406 SGTSDTTF
+2406 AGTSDTTF
-2414 SPNTS
+2414 SPNAS

-2424 LVTVLYRLEGQP
+2424 LVTVLYRLEGEP
-2436 AVNGRSGFSD
+2436 SVRGRSGFSD
-2446 VQYNGYYEDAVTWAA
+2446 VTFNSYYEDAVTWAA

-2469 STSTFSP
+2469 SITTFSP
-2476 NVNVTREQMAAILY
+2476 NANVTREQMAAILY
-2490 RYAQYKKY
+2490 RYAQHKKY

-2504 SLNSF
+2504 GLNGF
-2509 SDHTSVSGYAVAS
+2509 TDHASVSGYAAAS
-2522 LQWSVA
+2522 LEWAVA
-2528 EKLVNGSNGKLMPTG
+2528 EKLVNGSAGKLMPTG
-2543 NASRAQVAAILHRFA
+2543 NATRAQVAAILHRFV

>member
-1 MFAQPLPLFFMKKRI
+1 MQKTKKVLSFLLCIAIICGMFSLPVFADNMSNIKVFASGEELSVQVIGTANFVEAETPYTLYYAKAPFGTTQITVSLESGWFVHETCFGGTVEDDSVSLENAVENDALAEVIEGMSGDGLINITDASLIASSDVISDLIYFSNEEFEGAPLD
-16 ISFILLIILL
+16 ILLIQ
-26 LTLSI
+26 
-31 DAFAAEA
+31 
-38 TTIVFTEQGL
+38 V
-48 QTGSYDKIISAS
+48 
-60 ITLGEDEDFSSTYS
+60 ST
-74 TIYLVTATNAD
+74 
-85 VKFQNNASRYFDW
+85 
-98 AEYKFLSADAED
+98 
-110 MWTVGTTYS
+110 
-119 VNDSALNGVSVTKD
+119 
-133 QLKAAGIPDEA
+133 
-144 YDTSCSA
+144 
-151 FYLIG
+151 
-156 FDGSYVNS
+156 VNS
-164 GIDFAVLV
+164 GGNVLDDTKKAPLSNLLET
-172 QVKAESTTIPFT
+172 VK
-184 EQGLQTGSYDKIIS
+184 
-198 ASVTLGED
+198 
-206 EDFAST
+206 
-212 YSTIYLVTATNAD
+212 
-225 VKFQNNASRYF
+225 
-236 DWAEYKFLSAD
+236 
-247 AEDMWTVGTT
+247 
-257 YSVNDSALNG
+257 
-267 VSVTKDQLKAAGIPD
+267 
-282 EAYDTSCSAF
+282 
-292 YLIGFDG
+292 
-299 SYVNSGIDFA
+299 
-309 VLVQVKGAATS
+309 
-320 LTDAQKKPLTDL
+320 
-332 LATVADGNDK
+332 DGNSN
-342 YVQSGDRYN
+342 YYLTNDRYN
-351 GKPADTITSKNG
+351 GKESDTISSKNG
-363 SFWAEFT
+363 SFWAAFT
-370 AVNGPRAKAQKA
+370 AANGPRSKAQNILDTA
-382 LQDAKTEADI
+382 TTEDQI
-392 TAAVAELQAAISKLI
+392 TAAVAELETAISKLI
-407 PASQLNAT
+407 PTSQLNAT

-422 QYNYGEEYLENCT
+422 QYNYSDEYLDDFT
-435 VPSAQGFRAVRSEA
+435 APSVQKFLAARRAAQS
-449 QNYFDTLFNSDG
+449 YLDSLFNADG
-461 SATGVNIAANQKTAD
+461 SAKDGVNIAKNQTTAD
-476 DYADALKNYTLVF
+476 DYANALKSSGLVS
-489 NDQVDE
+489 NASVE
-495 AKVNLRT
+495 ESKVNLRT
-502 IQALAKRYAMTENS
+502 IQALAKKYSMTENG
-516 GKYTGESWTAFETAR
+516 GKYTEDSWAAFENAR
-531 KAATDYAAAHSVSEY
+531 KAAVDYAAEHPVSENMK
-546 ISDAEVKQYAA
+546 AGEPQQYAL
-557 LTREFLSAAY
+557 LTRAFLSAAY
-567 GLTSASDTVTVTFS
+567 GLKSASDKITVTFS
-581 YTDDLHLRVPN
+581 FTDDLHLRITNLAGGYVSQMA
-592 PNDPYNQMVDPVG
+592 DPKG
-605 NKPQIQTVTLNRGA
+605 NTPQIRKVTLSSGS

-624 WTKTGYKPSRSY
+624 WKQTGCQPGTSYLGKTA
-636 YGVSEYSV
+636 YSI
-644 WHTFVNGT
+644 WYTFVNDT
-652 MLYGVTP
+652 MLYGATP
-659 GAKQD
+659 GVNQYF
-664 LADDSYVLKDGDKIQ
+664 ADTNYVLKDGDEIH
-679 LTHMDWPSYTF
+679 LAHMEWPSYTF
-690 NYIYRAAVDWTSMTN
+690 NYIYRDEVNWTNMTDAL
-705 SLAALRFKETG
+705 SVLRFKETG
-716 AQNVGAG
+716 AQNAAAG
-723 EEATLTV
+723 EETTLTV

-744 NPYEGATI
+744 SAYEGATI
-752 AAYGPQNK
+752 AAYGPQNT

-781 SFKLYQEGKYLVTA
+781 SFKLYQEGKYLITA

-805 AIFYSG
+805 ALFYSG

-841 VYNAYPKKIFGDDT
+841 VYNAYPKKIFGDDA
-855 WAEIEAA
+855 WVDIEKA
-862 YKVAVA
+862 YKAAVA
-868 TLNDSTATTGEA
+868 TLNDSSASTGEA

-922 ITASA
+922 ITTSA
-927 SVKEAATT
+927 SVQEAATT

-948 SQLTNSEKAKYDKI
+948 SQITGTEKAKYDKI
-962 KAYMDEKG
+962 KTYMDANG
-970 EKLPEAEKYKLTLNT
+970 ASLPKAETYKLTLN
-985 VVRGGTEEDTE
+985 VVGDSEEST
-996 AINAMI
+996 AALNAMI
-1002 ANLRNNPA
+1002 DDLRSNPA

-1019 YDRTQAINI
+1019 YDHTKAIHI

-1034 GAYDGKTELFSKTF
+1034 GTYDGSTMLFSNTF
-1048 SETDPLIPVR
+1048 SEAEPLTPVR
-1058 IYTGVDYA
+1058 IYSGVDYA

-1073 ANGTY
+1073 AKGTY
-1078 TTASTRWSISDEDL
+1078 TTDSAAWSISDKDL
-1092 SIVLTREGTNTTPG
+1092 SIVLTLEGTISTPG
-1106 VYGTEGHLT
+1106 EYGTEGNLT

-1147 DSGYKGKS
+1147 DSAYKGKS
-1155 TEVVNVDIPDAY
+1155 SDVVNVDIPDAY

-1177 TVTITWGPVESDS
+1177 TVTITWGPVESDTEKLTK
-1190 AKLETARKTATN
+1190 AKETAKN
-1202 VVKAKYNALV
+1202 VVNAKYDALV
-1212 AANEYDAEHR
+1212 AANEYNAEHR
-1222 DELDAALATGLTEI
+1222 AELDAALTNGLTEI
-1236 KNATSESDVIAA
+1236 KNATTEANVIAA

-1289 VENTTYLDESLPD
+1289 VENKTYLDESLPD
-1302 SLKKTIVK
+1302 SLKNTIVE

-1323 VALKALEGAGCTWNR
+1323 VALKALEGAGYTWNR

-1350 VEKDGGT
+1350 VEKDGYT
-1357 LAEFTGGPNAGWMG
+1357 LAEFTGGPNSGWMG

-1376 FVNASFSEFRYQN
+1376 FVNASFSDFRYTN

-1427 GAELSPAFSGSTTNY
+1427 GAELSPVFSGSTTNY
-1442 VLTIPDEATGVTV
+1442 VLTILNEATSVTV

-1520 KSGDAKELVEII
+1520 KSGDAKELAEII

-1556 DALDPAAQA
+1556 DALDAAAQA
-1565 TFKKDHKAQYNKL
+1565 TFKTDHEAQYNKL
-1578 AACEKVID
+1578 VACEKVID
-1586 DMAAADAVTTAANN
+1586 DMTAADAVTTAANK
-1600 LPSKPNLRD
+1600 LPDPDSLTLRD
-1609 KATFYAAKAALDALT
+1609 KETVYAAKAALDALT

-1631 TAETISVINQAYE
+1631 TSETISVIDQCYTWMLRTE
-1644 QVLEMDLNHVQWL
+1644 KYHVQRL
-1657 IDELPDEDK
+1657 IDDLPDEDK

-1685 PDQTGVDA
+1685 PDKTGIDA
-1693 TRLGKAIAALKKL
+1693 TKLEQAVEALKKL

-1733 TPTIGSSSGEWAVLA
+1733 TPQVGSTNGEWAVLG
-1748 LARGNADVLNS
+1748 LARGNASVTNS

-1769 AYVRDNIS
+1769 AYVKANINS
-1777 SGKLNADKSTD
+1777 KGQLDSNKSTE
-1788 NARIALALTAIG
+1788 NSRIVLALTAIG

-1807 GHNLLTALDDV
+1807 GRNLLTALNDL
-1818 TYDLKQGING
+1818 TYVKKQGSNG

-1833 IALDSKNYTS
+1833 IAVDSGNYEYTK
-1843 SSRDQLIKAILDGR
+1843 REQLIEAILADR
-1857 TNDGG
+1857 TDDGG
-1862 WALDGNATDVD
+1862 WTYGEGGADAD

-1883 PYYNKSNETVKDAVD
+1883 PYNDDEHPTVKSAIS
-1898 TALAWLSTK
+1898 TALKLLSGM
-1907 QSSDGGF
+1907 QNDDGGF
-1914 SSWGK
+1914 SSMGYR
-1919 ANAESCAQVIVA
+1919 NCESAAQVVVA
-1931 LSALNIDADTDSR
+1931 LSALGLDANTDSR
-1944 FVKNGHSALE
+1944 FVKNGHSVLE
-1954 NLLTFEQADG
+1954 NLLTYEQADG
-1964 SFFHVSD
+1964 SFWHLID
-1971 GSDGNNQMTSEQGTY
+1971 GSGNANNQMSAEQGTY
-1986 ALVAYDRFK
+1986 ALVAYDRYVK
-1995 TGKNSLYN
+1995 NKNSLYD
-2003 MTDAVK
+2003 MTDVVK
-2009 RADASAQE
+2009 REDASAQE
-2017 VIDMINQIG
+2017 VIDMIDSIG
-2026 YVDES
+2026 EVNEY
-2031 SYTAIA
+2031 SYDAIA
-2037 EARNAYDE
+2037 EARNAYNK
-2045 LSTEDQAKVTNY
+2045 LSAADKAKVTNY
-2057 STLTAAETSYKAI
+2057 NTLTAAEDAYKAI
-2070 LKQKQTDQ
+2070 LSEKQTER
-2078 YKALKAHYD
+2078 YKELKAHYD
-2087 DLLNDKTKKYGTAAK
+2087 ELLSDKTKKYGTAAK
-2102 KKLASILQ
+2102 KKLLSVLQ
-2110 QAQTDMNSAVSCER
+2110 TAQRDMNAAVSCER
-2124 VTDIY
+2124 VEEIFQ
-2129 EKAIAD
+2129 KAMSD

-2161 LTTDSYLPEYVT
+2161 LTKDSYLPEYVT

-2206 ENNYV
+2206 ESNYV
-2211 STIYAPSCLGGY
+2211 STIYAPSCLGSY

-2300 PEQYVQQLL
+2300 PEQYVDELL
-2309 AKILTVGKH
+2309 GKILTVGKN
-2318 GTVEPKLTFQHIGK
+2318 GTVEPKLTLSHLGK

-2339 PDTGYKVKDVKVNG
+2339 PDKGYRVKDVKVDG

-2358 VKTYTI
+2358 VTTYTV

-2369 STRIEVE
+2369 STRIEVT
-2376 FTDESLP
+2376 FTNGKLP

>member
-1 MFAQPLPLFFMKKRI
+1 MTTRGAALAAPRRFF
-16 ISFILLIILL
+16 SLLLALIILFSFACPAL
-26 LTLSI
+26 AADSKIDISSDFWKSNSVGTCKSYPSAFDKNNKYESFRREYPVYFLQISSKTLERTKNGACYYNLEKLTQWKATAGAIKRDSSDTVYTTAVSNYNAAKSYITLS
-31 DAFAAEA
+31 
-38 TTIVFTEQGL
+38 G
-48 QTGSYDKIISAS
+48 
-60 ITLGEDEDFSSTYS
+60 ITLSETADHLLFFVSDAKLTNVAYLLVEWGE
-74 TIYLVTATNAD
+74 
-85 VKFQNNASRYFDW
+85 
-98 AEYKFLSADAED
+98 AE
-110 MWTVGTTYS
+110 G
-119 VNDSALNGVSVTKD
+119 
-133 QLKAAGIPDEA
+133 
-144 YDTSCSA
+144 
-151 FYLIG
+151 
-156 FDGSYVNS
+156 
-164 GIDFAVLV
+164 
-172 QVKAESTTIPFT
+172 
-184 EQGLQTGSYDKIIS
+184 
-198 ASVTLGED
+198 
-206 EDFAST
+206 
-212 YSTIYLVTATNAD
+212 
-225 VKFQNNASRYF
+225 
-236 DWAEYKFLSAD
+236 
-247 AEDMWTVGTT
+247 
-257 YSVNDSALNG
+257 
-267 VSVTKDQLKAAGIPD
+267 
-282 EAYDTSCSAF
+282 
-292 YLIGFDG
+292 
-299 SYVNSGIDFA
+299 
-309 VLVQVKGAATS
+309 S
-320 LTDAQKKPLTDL
+320 LTDEQKKPLTDL

-351 GKPADTITSKNG
+351 GKAADTITNKNG
-363 SFWAEFT
+363 SFWATFT
-370 AVNGPRAKAQKA
+370 AKDGPREQAQKA
-382 LQDAKTEADI
+382 LKAATSEGDI
-392 TAAVAELQAAISKLI
+392 EKARAALQAEIDKLI

-422 QYNYGEEYLENCT
+422 QYNYDEEYLENCT

-476 DYADALKNYTLVF
+476 DYADTLKNYTLVF

-502 IQALAKRYAMTENS
+502 IQALAKRYAMTENG

-557 LTREFLSAAY
+557 LTRNFLSAAY

-605 NKPQIQTVTLNRGA
+605 NKPQIQTVTLDRGA

-624 WTKTGYKPSRSY
+624 WTTTGYKPSRSY

-644 WHTFVNGT
+644 WHTFVNDT

-664 LADDSYVLKDGDKIQ
+664 LADNSYVLKDGDKIQ

-690 NYIYRAAVDWTSMTN
+690 NYIYRAAVDWTSMTS

-723 EEATLTV
+723 EAETLTV

-744 NPYEGATI
+744 SPYEGATI
-752 AAYGPQNK
+752 AAYGPQNT

-862 YKVAVA
+862 YKAAVA

-970 EKLPEAEKYKLTLNT
+970 EKLPEAETYELTLN
-985 VVRGGTEEDTE
+985 VVGDSDEST
-996 AINAMI
+996 AALNAMI
-1002 ANLRNNPA
+1002 DDLRNNPA

-1019 YDRTQAINI
+1019 YDHTQAINI

-1048 SETDPLIPVR
+1048 SETDPLTPVR

-1078 TTASTRWSISDEDL
+1078 TTDSAAWSISDEDL
-1092 SIVLTREGTNTTPG
+1092 SIVLTLEGTNTTPG
-1106 VYGTEGHLT
+1106 EYGTEGHLT

-1155 TEVVNVDIPDAY
+1155 SDVVNVDIPDAY

-1177 TVTITWGPVESDS
+1177 TVTITWGPVESDT

-1202 VVKAKYNALV
+1202 VVNAKYNALV
-1212 AANEYDAEHR
+1212 AANKYDEEHR
-1222 DELDAALATGLTEI
+1222 DELDAALANGLKEI
-1236 KNATSESDVIAA
+1236 ESATSETDVIAA

-1259 PTIGSSSESGKVGE
+1259 PTIGQSSETGKVGE
-1273 HYPYSGSEV
+1273 HFKELYPNAKT

-1289 VENTTYLDESLPD
+1289 VENTTYLDESLPA
-1302 SLKKTIVK
+1302 SLKNTIID
-1310 GYYDLTKDDSMMT
+1310 GYYDQTDCDSMMT
-1323 VALKALEGAGCTWNR
+1323 VALKALEGAGYTWNR

-1350 VEKDGGT
+1350 VEKDGYT
-1357 LAEFTGGPNAGWMG
+1357 LAEFTGGPNSGWMG

-1376 FVNASFSEFRYQN
+1376 FVNASFSDFRYTN

-1586 DMAAADAVTTAANN
+1586 DMTAADAVTTAANKLPDPDN
-1600 LPSKPNLRD
+1600 LTLRD
-1609 KATFYAAKAALDALT
+1609 KETVYAAKAALNALT
-1624 ADQKQYL
+1624 ADQEQYL
-1631 TAETISVINQAYE
+1631 TSETISVIDQCYTRMLQMERNYVIQ
-1644 QVLEMDLNHVQWL
+1644 L
-1657 IDELPDEDK
+1657 IDNLPDESA
-1666 VTLADKKQIDAAKA
+1666 VTLADKKQINAAKA

-1685 PDQTGVDA
+1685 PDKNGVDA
-1693 TRLGKAIAALKKL
+1693 TKLTKAIAALKKL
-1706 EQGGSGEDT
+1706 EQGGAGEDT

-1724 LANIKKKVP
+1724 LANIKKTVP

-1769 AYVRDNIS
+1769 AYVRTNIS

-1843 SSRDQLIKAILDGR
+1843 SSRDELIEAILGNR
-1857 TNDGG
+1857 TSDGG
-1862 WALDGNATDVD
+1862 WALDGTVTDVD

-1883 PYYNKSNETVKDAVD
+1883 PYYKSNKNVQDVVDA
-1898 TALAWLSTK
+1898 ALAWLSTK

-1914 SSWGK
+1914 SSWGN

-1964 SFFHVSD
+1964 SFLHTLP
-1971 GSDGNNQMTSEQGTY
+1971 GSDKDNNQMSSEQGTY

-2017 VIDMINQIG
+2017 VIDMIDSIG
-2026 YVDES
+2026 EVNEY
-2031 SYTAIA
+2031 SYDAIA
-2037 EARNAYDE
+2037 EARSAYTK
-2045 LSTEDQAKVTNY
+2045 LSSADKEKVKATNY
-2057 STLTAAETSYKAI
+2057 KTLTAAEDAYKAI
-2070 LKQKQTDQ
+2070 LREKQSERYEK
-2078 YKALKAHYD
+2078 LKAHYD
-2087 DLLNDKTKKYGTAAK
+2087 ELLSDKTKKYGTAAK
-2102 KKLASILQ
+2102 KKLLSVLQ
-2110 QAQTDMNSAVSCER
+2110 TAQRDMNAAVSCER
-2124 VTDIY
+2124 VEEIFQ
-2129 EKAIAD
+2129 KAMSD

-2206 ENNYV
+2206 ESNYV

-2223 ALSEFTNGKKSG
+2223 TLSEFTNGKKSG
-2235 WMYTVNGK
+2235 WMYTVNGT

-2253 LNDGDVVI
+2253 LNDNDVVV
-2261 WHYVNDYSCEVADWF
+2261 WHYVNDYSHEVADWF
-2276 NDSQYPS
+2276 NDPNYPS
-2283 LGDGSYYNS
+2283 LGNGTYYNG
-2292 WLRARDIT
+2292 WLRAADIS
-2300 PEQYVQQLL
+2300 PEQYVNELL
-2309 AKILTVGKH
+2309 GKILKVGKN

-2376 FTDESLP
+2376 FTNGKLP

-2388 ESDWFYDDVVF
+2388 ESDWFYEDVAF

-2406 SGTSDTTF
+2406 AGTSDTTF
-2414 SPNTS
+2414 SPNAS

-2469 STSTFSP
+2469 STTTFSP
-2476 NVNVTREQMAAILY
+2476 NANVTREQMAAILY
-2490 RYAQYKKY
+2490 RYAQHKKY

-2504 SLNSF
+2504 GLNGF
-2509 SDHTSVSGYAVAS
+2509 TDHASVSGYAAAS
-2522 LQWSVA
+2522 LEWAVA
-2528 EKLVNGSNGKLMPTG
+2528 EKLVNGSAGKLMPTG
-2543 NASRAQVAAILHRFA
+2543 NATRAQVAAILHRFV

>member
-1 MFAQPLPLFFMKKRI
+1 MSKRTI
-16 ISFILLIILL
+16 DAAGRLARSIILIFL
-26 LTLSI
+26 IVCVFGATFAANAADSNNIPTATVTGGTLKASMPSAYENGVPYGYLYIIEIPAGSASTKQIKFTIGSPGWKIEEGCELVSIIAPSGTDDYDYGNVLHNFNSNTLTFSLSGVEKCTVL
-31 DAFAAEA
+31 DTYDPSLSTNNAFASWKDLQYYVLQAYLDDTDYTYVCILVYEA
-38 TTIVFTEQGL
+38 SDSTVNKKLLEERLNSVPKTGYYTENDRFNG
-48 QTGSYDKIISAS
+48 TEIS
-60 ITLGEDEDFSSTYS
+60 E
-74 TIYLVTATNAD
+74 
-85 VKFQNNASRYFDW
+85 
-98 AEYKFLSADAED
+98 
-110 MWTVGTTYS
+110 
-119 VNDSALNGVSVTKD
+119 NG
-133 QLKAAGIPDEA
+133 
-144 YDTSCSA
+144 
-151 FYLIG
+151 
-156 FDGSYVNS
+156 
-164 GIDFAVLV
+164 
-172 QVKAESTTIPFT
+172 
-184 EQGLQTGSYDKIIS
+184 
-198 ASVTLGED
+198 
-206 EDFAST
+206 
-212 YSTIYLVTATNAD
+212 
-225 VKFQNNASRYF
+225 
-236 DWAEYKFLSAD
+236 
-247 AEDMWTVGTT
+247 
-257 YSVNDSALNG
+257 
-267 VSVTKDQLKAAGIPD
+267 
-282 EAYDTSCSAF
+282 
-292 YLIGFDG
+292 
-299 SYVNSGIDFA
+299 
-309 VLVQVKGAATS
+309 
-320 LTDAQKKPLTDL
+320 
-332 LATVADGNDK
+332 
-342 YVQSGDRYN
+342 
-351 GKPADTITSKNG
+351 
-363 SFWAEFT
+363 FWAEMQSIVSAARDIYNNDGASQT
-370 AVNGPRAKAQKA
+370 QVDAAAASLNLEDNTSALSKAVSR
-382 LQDAKTEADI
+382 
-392 TAAVAELQAAISKLI
+392 LI
-407 PASQLNAT
+407 PTSQLNAT

-422 QYNYGEEYLENCT
+422 QYNYSEEYLENCT

-449 QNYFDTLFNSDG
+449 KNYFDTLFNSDG
-461 SATGVNIAANQKTAD
+461 SATSVNIAANQKTAD

-502 IQALAKRYAMTENS
+502 IQALAKRYAMTENG
-516 GKYTGESWTAFETAR
+516 GKYTEESWTAFEAAR
-531 KAATDYAAAHSVSEY
+531 EAATDYAAKYSVSEY
-546 ISDAEVKQYAA
+546 ISDAEVKKYAA
-557 LTREFLSAAY
+557 LTREFLSATY

-592 PNDPYNQMVDPVG
+592 PNDPYNLMVDPVE
-605 NKPQIQTVTLNRGA
+605 NKPQIQTVTLNCGA

-664 LADDSYVLKDGDKIQ
+664 LADNSYVLKDGDKIQ

-690 NYIYRAAVDWTSMTN
+690 NYIYRAAVDWTSMTS

-723 EEATLTV
+723 EAATLTV

-744 NPYEGATI
+744 SPYEGATI
-752 AAYGPQNK
+752 AAYGPQNT

-781 SFKLYQEGKYLVTA
+781 SFKLYQEGTYLITA

-805 AIFYSG
+805 ALFYSG

-816 YLELTVGDAT
+816 YLELTVGDAA
-826 QPDAVRAELKAALDK
+826 QPNAVRAELKAALDK

-970 EKLPEAEKYKLTLNT
+970 EKLPEAETYELTLN
-985 VVRGGTEEDTE
+985 VVGDSDEST
-996 AINAMI
+996 AALNAMI
-1002 ANLRNNPA
+1002 DDLRNNPA

-1019 YDRTQAINI
+1019 YDHTQAINI

-1048 SETDPLIPVR
+1048 SETDPLTPVR

-1073 ANGTY
+1073 AKGTY
-1078 TTASTRWSISDEDL
+1078 PTESATWSISDEDL
-1092 SIVLTREGTNTTPG
+1092 SIVLTLEGTNTTPG
-1106 VYGTEGHLT
+1106 EYGTEGNLT

-1147 DSGYKGKS
+1147 DSAYKGKS
-1155 TEVVNVDIPDAY
+1155 SEVVNVDIPDAY

-1190 AKLETARKTATN
+1190 AKLTRAKETATN
-1202 VVKAKYNALV
+1202 IVKAKYTALV
-1212 AANEYDAEHR
+1212 AANKYDEEHR

-1236 KNATSESDVIAA
+1236 KNATTEADVITA
-1248 RKKAVSAMEKV
+1248 RKNAVSAMEKV
-1259 PTIGSSSESGKVGE
+1259 PTIGSSAESGKVGG
-1273 HYPYSGSEV
+1273 HYPYTDSEV

-1289 VENTTYLDESLPD
+1289 VENRTYLDESLPD
-1302 SLKKTIVK
+1302 SLKNIIVE

-1323 VALKALEGAGCTWNR
+1323 VALKALDGEKYTWNR

-1357 LAEFTGGPNAGWMG
+1357 LAEFTGGPNSGWMG

-1376 FVNASFSEFRYQN
+1376 FVNASFSDFRYTN

-1427 GAELSPAFSGSTTNY
+1427 GAELSPEFSGSTTNY

-1487 VTSGDVIYV
+1487 VSSGDVIYV

-1556 DALDPAAQA
+1556 DALDAAAQA
-1565 TFKKDHKAQYNKL
+1565 TFKTDHEAQYNKL

-1586 DMAAADAVTTAANN
+1586 DMTAADAVTTAANN

-1624 ADQKQYL
+1624 ADQEQYL

-1644 QVLEMDLNHVQWL
+1644 QVLGMDQNHVQLL
-1657 IDELPDEDK
+1657 IDDLPDEDK

-1715 GYSEYLKKA
+1715 GYSEYLNKA
-1724 LANIKKKVP
+1724 LANIKKTVP
-1733 TPTIGSSSGEWAVLA
+1733 TPQVGSTNGEWAVLG
-1748 LARGNADVLNS
+1748 LARGNASVTNS

-1769 AYVRDNIS
+1769 AYVKANINS
-1777 SGKLNADKSTD
+1777 KGQLDSNKSTE
-1788 NARIALALTAIG
+1788 NSRIILALTAIG

-1807 GHNLLTALDDV
+1807 GRNLLTALN
-1818 TYDLKQGING
+1818 DLSYVKKQGSNG

-1833 IALDSKNYTS
+1833 LAVDSGNYIYNY
-1843 SSRDQLIKAILDGR
+1843 RDKLIDTILDER
-1857 TNDGG
+1857 TEDGG
-1862 WALDGNATDVD
+1862 WTHTGNTADVD

-1883 PYYNKSNETVKDAVD
+1883 PYNDEDHPEVKSAIEA
-1898 TALAWLSTK
+1898 ALTLLSGM
-1907 QSSDGGF
+1907 QQNDGGF
-1914 SSWGK
+1914 ASFGTPNS
-1919 ANAESCAQVIVA
+1919 ESAAQVVVA
-1931 LSALNIDADTDSR
+1931 LSALRLDANTDSR
-1944 FVKNGHSALE
+1944 FVKNGYSVLE
-1954 NLLTFEQADG
+1954 NLLSYEQEDG
-1964 SFFHVSD
+1964 SFYHLTD
-1971 GSDGNNQMTSEQGTY
+1971 GSSGNNQMSSEQGTY
-1986 ALVAYDRFK
+1986 ALVAYDRYVK
-1995 TGKNSLYN
+1995 RTNSLYD
-2003 MTDAVK
+2003 MTDVVK
-2009 RADASAQE
+2009 REDASAQE
-2017 VIDMINQIG
+2017 VIDMIDSIG
-2026 YVDES
+2026 EVNEY
-2031 SYTAIA
+2031 SYDAIA
-2037 EARNAYDE
+2037 EARNAYNK
-2045 LSTEDQAKVTNY
+2045 LSTADKEKVTNY
-2057 STLTAAETSYKAI
+2057 NTLTAAEDAYKAI
-2070 LKQKQTDQ
+2070 LSERQAER
-2078 YKALKAHYD
+2078 YKELKAHYD
-2087 DLLNDKTKKYGTAAK
+2087 ELLSDKTKKYGNAAK
-2102 KKLASILQ
+2102 KKLQSILQ
-2110 QAQTDMNSAVSCER
+2110 TAQRDMNAAVSCER
-2124 VTDIY
+2124 VEDIFQ
-2129 EKAIAD
+2129 KAMAD
-2135 LDAVKPGDIEVTFRL
+2135 LDDVKPGDIEVTFRL
-2150 IGALEATQDVD
+2150 IGALEATKDVD

-2173 WVPTKTYALQ
+2173 WVPTTTYALQ

-2191 FTEAMSDAGLRYIGA
+2191 YTEAMKDAGLRSVGA
-2206 ENNYV
+2206 DNNYV
-2211 STIYAPSCLGGY
+2211 STIYAPSCMGGY

-2261 WHYVNDYSCEVADWF
+2261 WHYVNDYSHEVADWF

-2292 WLRARDIT
+2292 WLRARDIS
-2300 PEQYVQQLL
+2300 PEQYVNELL
-2309 AKILTVGKH
+2309 GKILTVGKN
-2318 GTVEPKLTFQHIGK
+2318 GTVEPKLTMSHLGK

-2339 PDTGYKVKDVKVNG
+2339 PDKGYRVKDVKVDG

-2358 VKTYTI
+2358 VTTYTVNE
-2364 DKLTV
+2364 LTV

-2376 FTDESLP
+2376 FTNGTLP
-2383 FTDVR
+2383 FTDVL

-2406 SGTSDTTF
+2406 AGTSDTTF

-2436 AVNGRSGFSD
+2436 AVSGRSGFSD

-2469 STSTFSP
+2469 STTTFSP
-2476 NVNVTREQMAAILY
+2476 NANVTREQMAAILY
-2490 RYAQYKKY
+2490 RYAQYKQY
-2498 NTAASS
+2498 NTTASS

-2509 SDHTSVSGYAVAS
+2509 SDHTSVSSYAVAS

-2543 NASRAQVAAILHRFA
+2543 NATRAQVAAILHRFA
-2558 ENVAKTTK
+2558 KNVAKTTK

>member
-1 MFAQPLPLFFMKKRI
+1 MKKKRI
-16 ISFILLIILL
+16 LATFLL
-26 LTLSI
+26 LLLFLNTIPRVFAATTTITIADNGISGCDYETLTNQVTVEFWAAAWGNNVANVEINTTYLISLSAQDTVSLQNSCTSTLTANKYSYLNQRI
-31 DAFAAEA
+31 TKKLTSTSWNAKTVRGISDFEDAFGVTEEA
-38 TTIVFTEQGL
+38 
-48 QTGSYDKIISAS
+48 
-60 ITLGEDEDFSSTYS
+60 
-74 TIYLVTATNAD
+74 
-85 VKFQNNASRYFDW
+85 
-98 AEYKFLSADAED
+98 
-110 MWTVGTTYS
+110 
-119 VNDSALNGVSVTKD
+119 
-133 QLKAAGIPDEA
+133 LKAKG
-144 YDTSCSA
+144 YSKFKSGCTYYYLA
-151 FYLIG
+151 F
-156 FDGSYVNS
+156 
-164 GIDFAVLV
+164 
-172 QVKAESTTIPFT
+172 KPSTTAP
-184 EQGLQTGSYDKIIS
+184 
-198 ASVTLGED
+198 A
-206 EDFAST
+206 FA
-212 YSTIYLVTATNAD
+212 ILI
-225 VKFQNNASRYF
+225 Q
-236 DWAEYKFLSAD
+236 AE
-247 AEDMWTVGTT
+247 
-257 YSVNDSALNG
+257 
-267 VSVTKDQLKAAGIPD
+267 
-282 EAYDTSCSAF
+282 
-292 YLIGFDG
+292 
-299 SYVNSGIDFA
+299 
-309 VLVQVKGAATS
+309 KGATVN
-320 LTDAQKKPLTDL
+320 KEPLSNL

-351 GKPADTITSKNG
+351 GKAADTITSKNG

-370 AVNGPRAKAQKA
+370 AVNGPRAKAQNVLDTA
-382 LQDAKTEADI
+382 TTEDQI
-392 TAAVAELQAAISKLI
+392 TAAVAELETAISKLI

-476 DYADALKNYTLVF
+476 DYADTLKNYTLVF

-502 IQALAKRYAMTENS
+502 IQALAKRYAMTENG

-546 ISDAEVKQYAA
+546 ISDAEVRQYAA
-557 LTREFLSAAY
+557 LTRNFLSAAY

-605 NKPQIQTVTLNRGA
+605 NKPQIQTVTLDRGA

-624 WTKTGYKPSRSY
+624 WTTTGYKPSRSY

-744 NPYEGATI
+744 SPYEGATI

-781 SFKLYQEGKYLVTA
+781 SFKLYQEGKYIVTA

-805 AIFYSG
+805 ALFYSG

-816 YLELTVGDAT
+816 YLELTVEDAT

-862 YKVAVA
+862 YKTAVA

-970 EKLPEAEKYKLTLNT
+970 EKLPEAETYELTLN
-985 VVRGGTEEDTE
+985 VVGDSDEST
-996 AINAMI
+996 AALNAMI
-1002 ANLRNNPA
+1002 DDLRNNPA

-1019 YDRTQAINI
+1019 HDHTQAINI

-1048 SETDPLIPVR
+1048 SETDPLTPVR

-1073 ANGTY
+1073 AKGKY
-1078 TTASTRWSISDEDL
+1078 TPESATWSISDEDL
-1092 SIVLTREGTNTTPG
+1092 SIVLTLEGTNTTPG

-1115 VKIGDTEYEVKSITY
+1115 VKIGETEYEVKSITY

-1190 AKLETARKTATN
+1190 AKLGTARKTATN

-1212 AANEYDAEHR
+1212 AANKYDEEHR
-1222 DELDAALATGLTEI
+1222 DELDAALANGLKEI
-1236 KNATSESDVIAA
+1236 ESATSETEVIAA

-1259 PTIGSSSESGKVGE
+1259 PTIGQSSETGKVGE
-1273 HYPYSGSEV
+1273 HFKELYPNAKT

-1289 VENTTYLDESLPD
+1289 VENTTYLDESLPA
-1302 SLKKTIVK
+1302 SLKNTIID
-1310 GYYDLTKDDSMMT
+1310 GYYDQTDCDSMMT
-1323 VALKALEGAGCTWNR
+1323 VALKALEGAGYTWNR

-1350 VEKDGGT
+1350 VEKDGYT
-1357 LAEFTGGPNAGWMG
+1357 LAEFTGGPNSGWMG

-1376 FVNASFSEFRYQN
+1376 FVNASFSDFRYTN

-1419 SLQSLIVS
+1419 SLQSMTVN
-1427 GAELSPAFSGSTTNY
+1427 GGTELSPAFSSTTTSY
-1442 VLTIPDEATGVTV
+1442 VLTIPEETTGVTV
-1455 RFTAANK
+1455 RFSAANK

-1556 DALDPAAQA
+1556 DALDAAAQA
-1565 TFKKDHKAQYNKL
+1565 TFKTDHEAQYNKL

-1586 DMAAADAVTTAANN
+1586 DMTAADAVTTAANKLPDPDN
-1600 LPSKPNLRD
+1600 LTLRD
-1609 KATFYAAKAALDALT
+1609 KETVYAAKAALNALT
-1624 ADQKQYL
+1624 ADQEQYL
-1631 TAETISVINQAYE
+1631 TSETISVIDQCYTRMLQMERNYVIQ
-1644 QVLEMDLNHVQWL
+1644 L
-1657 IDELPDEDK
+1657 IDNLPDESA
-1666 VTLADKKQIDAAKA
+1666 VTLADKKQINAAKA

-1685 PDQTGVDA
+1685 PDKNGVDA
-1693 TRLGKAIAALKKL
+1693 TKLTKALAALEKL

-1715 GYSEYLKKA
+1715 SYSEYLKKA
-1724 LANIKKKVP
+1724 LANIKKTVP

-1769 AYVRDNIS
+1769 AYVRTNIS

-1843 SSRDQLIKAILDGR
+1843 SSRDELIEAILGNR
-1857 TNDGG
+1857 TSDGG
-1862 WALDGNATDVD
+1862 WALDGTVTDVD

-1883 PYYNKSNETVKDAVD
+1883 PYYKSNKNVQDVVDA
-1898 TALAWLSTK
+1898 ALAWLSTK

-1914 SSWGK
+1914 SSWGN

-1964 SFFHVSD
+1964 SFLHTLP
-1971 GSDGNNQMTSEQGTY
+1971 GSDKDNNQMSSEQGTY

-2017 VIDMINQIG
+2017 VIDMIDSIG
-2026 YVDES
+2026 EVNEY
-2031 SYTAIA
+2031 SYDAIA
-2037 EARNAYDE
+2037 EARSAYTK
-2045 LSTEDQAKVTNY
+2045 LSSADKEKVKATNY
-2057 STLTAAETSYKAI
+2057 KTLTAAEDAYKAI
-2070 LKQKQTDQ
+2070 LREKQSERYEK
-2078 YKALKAHYD
+2078 LKAHYD
-2087 DLLNDKTKKYGTAAK
+2087 ELLSDKTKKYGTAAK
-2102 KKLASILQ
+2102 KKLLSVLQ
-2110 QAQTDMNSAVSCER
+2110 TAQRDMNAAVSCER
-2124 VTDIY
+2124 VEEIFQ
-2129 EKAIAD
+2129 KAMSD

-2173 WVPTKTYALQ
+2173 WIPTKTYALQ

-2206 ENNYV
+2206 ESNYV

-2223 ALSEFTNGKKSG
+2223 TLSEFTNGKKSG
-2235 WMYTVNGK
+2235 WMYTVNGT

-2253 LNDGDVVI
+2253 LNDNDVVV
-2261 WHYVNDYSCEVADWF
+2261 WHYVNDYSHEVADWF
-2276 NDSQYPS
+2276 NDPNYPS
-2283 LGDGSYYNS
+2283 LGNGTYYNG
-2292 WLRARDIT
+2292 WLRAADIS
-2300 PEQYVQQLL
+2300 PEQYVNELL
-2309 AKILTVGKH
+2309 GKILKVGKN

-2376 FTDESLP
+2376 FTNGKLP

-2388 ESDWFYDDVVF
+2388 ESDWFYEDVAF

-2406 SGTSDTTF
+2406 AGTSDTTF
-2414 SPNTS
+2414 SPNAS

-2469 STSTFSP
+2469 STTTFSP
-2476 NVNVTREQMAAILY
+2476 NANVTREQMAAILY
-2490 RYAQYKKY
+2490 RYAQHKKY

-2504 SLNSF
+2504 GLNGF
-2509 SDHTSVSGYAVAS
+2509 TDHASVSGYAAAS
-2522 LQWSVA
+2522 LEWAVA
-2528 EKLVNGSNGKLMPTG
+2528 EKLVNGSAGKLMPTG
-2543 NASRAQVAAILHRFA
+2543 NATRAQVAAILHRFV

>member
-1 MFAQPLPLFFMKKRI
+1 MSGDGLINITDASLIASSDVISDLIYFSNEEFEGAPLD
-16 ISFILLIILL
+16 ILLIQ
-26 LTLSI
+26 
-31 DAFAAEA
+31 
-38 TTIVFTEQGL
+38 V
-48 QTGSYDKIISAS
+48 
-60 ITLGEDEDFSSTYS
+60 ST
-74 TIYLVTATNAD
+74 
-85 VKFQNNASRYFDW
+85 
-98 AEYKFLSADAED
+98 
-110 MWTVGTTYS
+110 
-119 VNDSALNGVSVTKD
+119 
-133 QLKAAGIPDEA
+133 
-144 YDTSCSA
+144 
-151 FYLIG
+151 
-156 FDGSYVNS
+156 VNS
-164 GIDFAVLV
+164 GGNVLDDTKKAPLSNLLET
-172 QVKAESTTIPFT
+172 VK
-184 EQGLQTGSYDKIIS
+184 
-198 ASVTLGED
+198 
-206 EDFAST
+206 
-212 YSTIYLVTATNAD
+212 
-225 VKFQNNASRYF
+225 
-236 DWAEYKFLSAD
+236 
-247 AEDMWTVGTT
+247 
-257 YSVNDSALNG
+257 
-267 VSVTKDQLKAAGIPD
+267 
-282 EAYDTSCSAF
+282 
-292 YLIGFDG
+292 
-299 SYVNSGIDFA
+299 
-309 VLVQVKGAATS
+309 
-320 LTDAQKKPLTDL
+320 
-332 LATVADGNDK
+332 DGNSN
-342 YVQSGDRYN
+342 YYLTNDRYN
-351 GKPADTITSKNG
+351 GKESDTISSKNG
-363 SFWAEFT
+363 SFWAAFT
-370 AVNGPRAKAQKA
+370 AANGPRSKAQNILDTA
-382 LQDAKTEADI
+382 TTEDQI
-392 TAAVAELQAAISKLI
+392 TAAVAELETAISKLI
-407 PASQLNAT
+407 PTSQLNAT

-476 DYADALKNYTLVF
+476 DYADTLKNYTLVF

-502 IQALAKRYAMTENS
+502 IQALAKRYAMTENG

-557 LTREFLSAAY
+557 LTRNFLSAAY

-581 YTDDLHLRVPN
+581 YTDELHLRVPN

-605 NKPQIQTVTLNRGA
+605 NKPQIQTVTLDRGA

-624 WTKTGYKPSRSY
+624 WTTTGYKPSRSY

-664 LADDSYVLKDGDKIQ
+664 LADNSYVLKDGDKIQ

-690 NYIYRAAVDWTSMTN
+690 NYIYRAAVDWTSMTS

-723 EEATLTV
+723 EAATLTV

-744 NPYEGATI
+744 SPYEGATI
-752 AAYGPQNK
+752 AAYGPQNT

-816 YLELTVGDAT
+816 YLELKVGVAE

-862 YKVAVA
+862 YKAAVA

-970 EKLPEAEKYKLTLNT
+970 EKLPEAETYELTLN
-985 VVRGGTEEDTE
+985 VVGDSDEST
-996 AINAMI
+996 AALNAMI
-1002 ANLRNNPA
+1002 DDLRNNPA

-1019 YDRTQAINI
+1019 HDHTQAINI

-1048 SETDPLIPVR
+1048 SETDPLTPVR

-1073 ANGTY
+1073 AKGTY
-1078 TTASTRWSISDEDL
+1078 PTESAAWSISDEDL
-1092 SIVLTREGTNTTPG
+1092 SIVLTLEGTTSRPG
-1106 VYGTEGHLT
+1106 EYSTEGNLT
-1115 VKIGDTEYEVKSITY
+1115 VKIGNTEYEVKSITY

-1155 TEVVNVDIPDAY
+1155 SDVVNVDIPDAY

-1190 AKLETARKTATN
+1190 AKLATARKTATN

-1212 AANEYDAEHR
+1212 AANKYDEEHR
-1222 DELDAALATGLTEI
+1222 DELDAALANGLKEIESAATE
-1236 KNATSESDVIAA
+1236 ADVIAA

-1259 PTIGSSSESGKVGE
+1259 PTIGQSSETGKVGE
-1273 HYPYSGSEV
+1273 NFKTLFPNAKN

-1289 VENTTYLDESLPD
+1289 VENKTYLDESLPA
-1302 SLKKTIVK
+1302 SLKNTIID
-1310 GYYDLTKDDSMMT
+1310 GYYDLTDYDSMMT
-1323 VALKALEGAGCTWNR
+1323 VALKALEGAGYTWNR
-1338 GGYDYGTTYLAS
+1338 RGYDYGTTYLAS

-1357 LAEFTGGPNAGWMG
+1357 LAEFTGGPNSGWMG

-1376 FVNASFSEFRYQN
+1376 FVNASFSDFRYTN

-1565 TFKKDHKAQYNKL
+1565 TFKTDHEAQYNKL

-1586 DMAAADAVTTAANN
+1586 DMTAADAVTTAANN

-1624 ADQKQYL
+1624 ADQEQYL
-1631 TAETISVINQAYE
+1631 TAETISVIDQAYE
-1644 QVLEMDLNHVQWL
+1644 QVLGMDQNHVQLL
-1657 IDELPDEDK
+1657 IDDLPDEDK

-1693 TRLGKAIAALKKL
+1693 TRLDKAIAALKKL

-1715 GYSEYLKKA
+1715 GYKEYLKKA

-1843 SSRDQLIKAILDGR
+1843 SSRDQLIEAILDGR

-1862 WALDGNATDVD
+1862 WALDGKATDVD

-1898 TALAWLSTK
+1898 TALVWLSTK

-1964 SFFHVSD
+1964 SFLHTLP
-1971 GSDGNNQMTSEQGTY
+1971 GSDKDNNQMSSEQGTY

-2017 VIDMINQIG
+2017 VIDMIDSIG
-2026 YVDES
+2026 EVNEY
-2031 SYTAIA
+2031 SYDAIA
-2037 EARNAYDE
+2037 EARSAYTK
-2045 LSTEDQAKVTNY
+2045 LSSADKEKVKATNY
-2057 STLTAAETSYKAI
+2057 KTLTAAEDAYKAI
-2070 LKQKQTDQ
+2070 LREKQSERYEK
-2078 YKALKAHYD
+2078 LKAHYD
-2087 DLLNDKTKKYGTAAK
+2087 ELLSDKTKKYGTAAK
-2102 KKLASILQ
+2102 KKLLSVLQ
-2110 QAQTDMNSAVSCER
+2110 TAQRDMNAAVSCER
-2124 VTDIY
+2124 VEEIFQ
-2129 EKAIAD
+2129 KAMSD

-2206 ENNYV
+2206 ESNYV

-2223 ALSEFTNGKKSG
+2223 TLSEFTNGKKSG
-2235 WMYTVNGK
+2235 WMYTVNGT

-2253 LNDGDVVI
+2253 LNDNDVVV
-2261 WHYVNDYSCEVADWF
+2261 WHYVNDYSHEVADWF
-2276 NDSQYPS
+2276 NDPNYPS
-2283 LGDGSYYNS
+2283 LGNGTYYNG
-2292 WLRARDIT
+2292 WLRAADIS
-2300 PEQYVQQLL
+2300 PEQYVNELL
-2309 AKILTVGKH
+2309 GKILKVGKN

-2376 FTDESLP
+2376 FTNGKLP

-2388 ESDWFYDDVVF
+2388 ESDWFYEDVAF

-2406 SGTSDTTF
+2406 AGTSDTTF
-2414 SPNTS
+2414 SPNAS

-2424 LVTVLYRLEGQP
+2424 LVTVLYRLEGEP
-2436 AVNGRSGFSD
+2436 TVYGRSGFSD

-2469 STSTFSP
+2469 STTTFSP
-2476 NVNVTREQMAAILY
+2476 NANVTREQMAAILY
-2490 RYAQYKKY
+2490 RYAQHKKY

-2504 SLNSF
+2504 GLNGF
-2509 SDHTSVSGYAVAS
+2509 TDHASVSGYAAAS
-2522 LQWSVA
+2522 LEWAVA
-2528 EKLVNGSNGKLMPTG
+2528 EKLVNGSAGKLMPTG
-2543 NASRAQVAAILHRFA
+2543 NATRAQVAAILHRFV